1 MLEIKK
7 HMKKILAISA
17 ASLVGVM
24 TVVSSVLPYNSA
36 YAEGTGNTAVLK
48 VAVEGGGNVSVNTGS
63 REYTATEKKAFE
75 KIFEQGTKVTI
86 ATGDGKEIESVSENG
101 KKTTAYDIWDNRRFD
116 FTTKNTDTTLNIV
129 LKDKD
134 NGVASKNDMGI
145 GTEDTDSMYDINAA
159 EGNQVD
165 ENSASQVARNYQ
177 ISEEDEAML
186 DEYRNGNYDND
197 GYKEARLAR
206 AKELNLEDY
215 VNKDGFL
222 TYSYF
227 TSEKFCNTNSQI
239 SILIKWNKD
248 GSYTITAKEKK
259 IAKKARARIASAQ
272 NLGGGNWIVKNVTL
286 FSYHASGGNINN
298 GLFVVRN
305 DTTGQEMTGLCGD
318 GWAAAPRVGQTL
330 GAPMTAEEAV
340 AEHNAAKAAHP
351 KEIWANGNVDY
362 LKRSIYYGYNG
373 PGYQTWKQAVINYYR
388 TSATPGYA
396 DVCQNDQYMGIVS
409 SAIVSD
415 SLGNFSINPEFLWTN
430 DGVNGGYG
438 GTIRHS
444 FWRIMMTELPAP
456 PSGFEVYVLPNTET
470 AAASEGHYYGAHTR
484 QPAVVYNTKKPQPY
498 GQITISKT
506 YDAKKDP
513 VTETTYTE
521 SVIKDEYSGYVPK
534 PSEEELAKADSEAS
548 AQTTDTAK
556 AQDGKADTSSKLPE
570 KYYEIFKTEEGEYF
584 VKMTDRTIR
593 KTTVLPATEFFDV
606 KTSTQK
612 STGKVKFKVT
622 VGTDVYKSNGDLV
635 AKKGSPIVT
644 SGDDTTGIYEL
655 PESGK
660 LTIDQFMINKNGQ
673 TIINVQEVSA
683 QDNYTVDGKV
693 QSFVFETK
701 DGTYEDGAVFTPVAE
716 KSSTGKFDNNIITI
730 GTKASNAEI
739 LDGKTVLDSDLIRLK
754 DTVSYKGLTP
764 GKKYKMTGLLMD
776 RETKKNILSRGNPV
790 TAEVEFVP
798 DSADGTV
805 DVVFEFD
812 ATGLGGHDVV
822 AYEHLRNL
830 ETNTIIASH
839 EDIEDEDQTVHV
851 NEVKIGTMATVNGS
865 HEVDVP
871 KDGMITLKDKVSFE
885 GLIPNYEYTIKG
897 VLMDKATGEPVK
909 DNGKEVTAEK
919 TFTPDAEKGWTIM
932 EFKFNAKSLKGH
944 DVVVF
949 ETVSHELGKVTE
961 EKDDEDK
968 DKPETE
974 EPKQDE
980 TNKEETPSE
989 EVKVA
994 IVAEHKD
1001 LEDKGQT
1008 VHFNPDK
1015 PETGLKGKTNQAMPY
1030 ILGAGAAV
1038 ILIGIA
1044 MVVRK
1049 KKQSK

>member
-24 TVVSSVLPYNSA
+24 TVVSSILPYDSA
-36 YAEGTGNTAVLK
+36 YAEGTGSTSVLK
-48 VAVEGGGNVSVNTGS
+48 VTVDGDGSVSVNTGS

-75 KIFEQGTKVTI
+75 KTFEQGAKVTI
-86 ATGDGKEIESVSENG
+86 AAGDGKEIESVSENG

-134 NGVASKNDMGI
+134 DGVASKSDMGV

-159 EGNQVD
+159 EGNQVN
-165 ENSASQVARNYQ
+165 ENSASQVAQNYQ

-186 DEYRNGNYDND
+186 DEYRNGNYDNN

-259 IAKKARARIASAQ
+259 TAKKARARIASAQ

-351 KEIWANGNVDY
+351 NEIWANGNVDY
-362 LKRSIYYGYNG
+362 LRRSIYYGYNG

-388 TSATPGYA
+388 TSSTPGYA

-415 SLGNFSINPEFLWTN
+415 SLGNFSINPELIWVD
-430 DGVNGGYG
+430 DGATGGYG
-438 GTIRHS
+438 GTTRRS
-444 FWRIMMTELPAP
+444 FWNIMMTQLPAP
-456 PSGFEVYVLPNTET
+456 PADFEVYVLPNTET
-470 AAASEGHYYGAHTR
+470 AAASEGHYAGAHTR

-548 AQTTDTAK
+548 AQTADTATTK
-556 AQDGKADTSSKLPE
+556 DGKADANSKLPE

-612 STGKVKFKVT
+612 STGKVKFKIT
-622 VGTDVYKSNGDLV
+622 AGTDIYTAKGDLNV
-635 AKKGSPIVT
+635 KKGDPIKI
-644 SGDDTTGIYEL
+644 GKNTTGIWEL
-655 PESGK
+655 GTDGTLSFK
-660 LTIDQFMINKNGQ
+660 FMINKNGQ
-673 TIINVQEVSA
+673 TIINIQEVSA

-701 DGTYEDGAVFTPVAE
+701 EGTYEDEAIFGPVAE

-776 RETKKNILSRGNPV
+776 KETKKNILSRGNPV
-790 TAEVEFVP
+790 TAEVEFTP
-798 DSADGTV
+798 ESADGTV

-839 EDIEDEDQTVHV
+839 EDIDDEDQTVHV

-897 VLMDKATGEPVK
+897 VLMDKVTGEPVK

-919 TFTPDAEKGWTIM
+919 TFTPGAEKGWTVM

-961 EKDDEDK
+961 ENDDEDK

-980 TNKEETPSE
+980 TDKEETPSE
-989 EVKVA
+989 EAKVA

-1015 PETGLKGKTNQAMPY
+1015 PETGLKGKTNQTMPY
-1030 ILGAGAAV
+1030 VLGAGAAV

-1044 MVVRK
+1044 IVIRK

>member
-24 TVVSSVLPYNSA
+24 TVVSSILPYDSA
-36 YAEGTGNTAVLK
+36 YAEGTGSTSVLK
-48 VAVEGGGNVSVNTGS
+48 VTVDGDGSVSVNTGS

-75 KIFEQGTKVTI
+75 KTFEQGTKVTI
-86 ATGDGKEIESVSENG
+86 TASDGKEIESVSENG

-116 FTTKNTDTTLNIV
+116 FTTKNTDTALNIV

-134 NGVASKNDMGI
+134 DGVASKNDMGVDPE
-145 GTEDTDSMYDINAA
+145 GTDSMYDINAA
-159 EGNQVD
+159 EGGQVD
-165 ENSASQVARNYQ
+165 ENSASQVAQNYQ

-186 DEYRNGNYDND
+186 NEYRNGNYDNN
-197 GYKEARLAR
+197 GYKKARLAR
-206 AKELNLEDY
+206 AKELDLEDY
-215 VNKDGFL
+215 VDEDGFL
-222 TYSYF
+222 TYKYF
-227 TSEKFCNTNSQI
+227 TSDKFCNTNSQI
-239 SILIKWNKD
+239 NILIKWNSD

-259 IAKKARARIASAQ
+259 TAKKAKARVASAQ
-272 NLGGGNWIVKNVTL
+272 NLGGGSWIVDKVTL
-286 FSYHASGGNINN
+286 FNYPTSVGNINN
-298 GLFVVRN
+298 GLFVVKN
-305 DTTGQEMTGLCGD
+305 SVTKQELKGLCGD

-340 AEHNAAKAAHP
+340 AEHNAAKAKYP
-351 KEIWANGNVDY
+351 TEIYANGNVEY
-362 LKRSIYYGYNG
+362 LRRSIYYGYNG
-373 PGYQTWKQAVINYYR
+373 PGYAQWKAKLAAHFNIANHPEW
-388 TSATPGYA
+388 A
-396 DVCQNDQYMGIVS
+396 NDQYLGIMS
-409 SAIVSD
+409 SAFVSD
-415 SLGNFSINPEFLWTN
+415 ALGNYSINPEMLWV
-430 DGVNGGYG
+430 DCGSLGAHAYG
-438 GTIRHS
+438 GTVRPYA
-444 FWRIMMTELPAP
+444 WTAMMNELPAP
-456 PSGFEVYVLPNTET
+456 PADFEVYVLPNTET
-470 AAASEGHYYGAHTR
+470 AGAAEGHYGADHTR
-484 QPAVVYNTKKPQPY
+484 QPAVVYNAKKPQPY

-506 YDAKKDP
+506 YDAKKNP

-548 AQTTDTAK
+548 AQTADTAK
-556 AQDGKADTSSKLPE
+556 AKDSKTDTNSKLPE

-612 STGKVKFKVT
+612 STGKVKFKIT
-622 VGTDVYKSNGDLV
+622 AGTDIYTAKGDLHV
-635 AKKGSPIVT
+635 KKGDPIKI
-644 SGDDTTGIYEL
+644 GKNATGIWEL
-655 PESGK
+655 GTDGTLSFK
-660 LTIDQFMINKNGQ
+660 FMINKNGQ
-673 TIINVQEVSA
+673 TIINLQEVSA

-701 DGTYEDGAVFTPVAE
+701 EGTYEDEAIFDPVAE

-739 LDGKTVLDSDLIRLK
+739 VDGKTVLDSDLIRLK

-776 RETKKNILSRGNPV
+776 KETKKNILSRGNPV
-790 TAEVEFVP
+790 TAEVEFTP
-798 DSADGTV
+798 ESADGTV

-839 EDIEDEDQTVHV
+839 EDIDDEDQTVHV

-897 VLMDKATGEPVK
+897 VLMDKVTGEPVK

-919 TFTPDAEKGWTIM
+919 TFTPGAEKGWTVM

-968 DKPETE
+968 DKPEAE
-974 EPKQDE
+974 EPKKDE
-980 TNKEETPSE
+980 TDKEETPSE
-989 EVKVA
+989 EAKVA

-1015 PETGLKGKTNQAMPY
+1015 PETGLKGKTNQTMPY
-1030 ILGAGAAV
+1030 VLGAGAAV

>member
-1 MLEIKK
+1 
-7 HMKKILAISA
+7 
-17 ASLVGVM
+17 M
-24 TVVSSVLPYNSA
+24 TF
-36 YAEGTGNTAVLK
+36 
-48 VAVEGGGNVSVNTGS
+48 
-63 REYTATEKKAFE
+63 R
-75 KIFEQGTKVTI
+75 
-86 ATGDGKEIESVSENG
+86 
-101 KKTTAYDIWDNRRFD
+101 
-116 FTTKNTDTTLNIV
+116 
-129 LKDKD
+129 
-134 NGVASKNDMGI
+134 
-145 GTEDTDSMYDINAA
+145 
-159 EGNQVD
+159 
-165 ENSASQVARNYQ
+165 
-177 ISEEDEAML
+177 
-186 DEYRNGNYDND
+186 
-197 GYKEARLAR
+197 
-206 AKELNLEDY
+206 
-215 VNKDGFL
+215 
-222 TYSYF
+222 
-227 TSEKFCNTNSQI
+227 
-239 SILIKWNKD
+239 
-248 GSYTITAKEKK
+248 
-259 IAKKARARIASAQ
+259 
-272 NLGGGNWIVKNVTL
+272 
-286 FSYHASGGNINN
+286 
-298 GLFVVRN
+298 
-305 DTTGQEMTGLCGD
+305 
-318 GWAAAPRVGQTL
+318 
-330 GAPMTAEEAV
+330 
-340 AEHNAAKAAHP
+340 
-351 KEIWANGNVDY
+351 
-362 LKRSIYYGYNG
+362 
-373 PGYQTWKQAVINYYR
+373 
-388 TSATPGYA
+388 
-396 DVCQNDQYMGIVS
+396 
-409 SAIVSD
+409 
-415 SLGNFSINPEFLWTN
+415 
-430 DGVNGGYG
+430 
-438 GTIRHS
+438 
-444 FWRIMMTELPAP
+444 
-456 PSGFEVYVLPNTET
+456 
-470 AAASEGHYYGAHTR
+470 
-484 QPAVVYNTKKPQPY
+484 KPQPY
-498 GQITISKT
+498 GQIKISKT

-534 PSEEELAKADSEAS
+534 PSEEELAKAGSEAS
-548 AQTTDTAK
+548 AQTADTAK
-556 AQDGKADTSSKLPE
+556 VKDNKTGTSSKLPE

-612 STGKVKFKVT
+612 STGKVKFKIT
-622 VGTDVYKSNGDLV
+622 AGTDIYTATGDLNV
-635 AKKGSPIVT
+635 KKGDPIKI
-644 SGDDTTGIYEL
+644 GKNATGIWEL
-655 PESGK
+655 GTDGTLSFK
-660 LTIDQFMINKNGQ
+660 FMINKNGQ
-673 TIINVQEVSA
+673 TIINIQEVSA

-693 QSFVFETK
+693 QSFVFETTE
-701 DGTYEDGAVFTPVAE
+701 GQYEDEAIFDPVSE

-776 RETKKNILSRGNPV
+776 KETKKNILSRGNPV
-790 TAEVEFVP
+790 TAEVEFTP
-798 DSADGTV
+798 ESADGTV

-830 ETNTIIASH
+830 DTNTIIASH

-919 TFTPDAEKGWTIM
+919 TFTPGAEKGWTVM

-968 DKPETE
+968 DKPEAE

-980 TNKEETPSE
+980 TDKEETPSE
-989 EVKVA
+989 EAKVA

-1030 ILGAGAAV
+1030 ILGACTAV

>member
-24 TVVSSVLPYNSA
+24 TVVSSVLPYDSA
-36 YAEGTGNTAVLK
+36 YAEGADNTSVLK

-63 REYTATEKKAFE
+63 REYTATEKKSFE
-75 KIFEQGTKVTI
+75 KTFKQGTKVTI
-86 ATGDGKEIESVSENG
+86 TASDGKEIESVSENG

-129 LKDKD
+129 LKDKED
-134 NGVASKNDMGI
+134 GVASKDDMGADL
-145 GTEDTDSMYDINAA
+145 ENTDSMYDINATK
-159 EGNQVD
+159 GGQVD
-165 ENSASQVARNYQ
+165 ESAVDQVAQNYQ
-177 ISEEDEAML
+177 ISEEDQAML
-186 DEYRNGNYDND
+186 DEYKNGNYDND
-197 GYKEARLAR
+197 GYKKARLAR

-215 VNKDGFL
+215 VDEEGFL
-222 TYSYF
+222 TYKYF
-227 TSEKFCNTNSQI
+227 TSDKFCNTNSQI
-239 SILIKWNKD
+239 NILIKWNSD
-248 GSYTITAKEKK
+248 GSYTIAAKERKT
-259 IAKKARARIASAQ
+259 AKKAKARVASAQ
-272 NLGGGNWIVKNVTL
+272 NLGGGSWVVDNVTL
-286 FSYHASGGNINN
+286 FNYHTSLGNINN
-298 GLFVVRN
+298 GLFVVKN
-305 DTTGQEMTGLCGD
+305 TATGQEMKGLCGD

-340 AEHNAAKAAHP
+340 AEHNAAKAKYP
-351 KEIWANGNVDY
+351 TEIYANGNVEY
-362 LKRSIYYGYNG
+362 LRRSIYYGFNG
-373 PGYQTWKQAVINYYR
+373 PGYAQWKAKLAAHFNIANHPEW
-388 TSATPGYA
+388 A
-396 DVCQNDQYMGIVS
+396 NDQYLGIMS
-409 SAIVSD
+409 SAFVSD
-415 SLGNFSINPEFLWTN
+415 ALGNYSINPEMLWV
-430 DGVNGGYG
+430 DCGSLGAHVYG
-438 GTIRHS
+438 GTVRPYA
-444 FWRIMMTELPAP
+444 WTAMMNELPAP
-456 PSGFEVYVLPNTET
+456 PADFEVYVLPNTET
-470 AAASEGHYYGAHTR
+470 AGAAEGHYGVDHTR
-484 QPAVVYNTKKPQPY
+484 QPAVVYNAKKPQPY

-548 AQTTDTAK
+548 AQTADTAK
-556 AQDGKADTSSKLPE
+556 AKDGKTDTSSKLPE

-612 STGKVKFKVT
+612 STGKVKFKIT
-622 VGTDVYKSNGDLV
+622 AGTDIYNADGDLYAQNGNPLQIKSN
-635 AKKGSPIVT
+635 K
-644 SGDDTTGIYEL
+644 TGIYEL
-655 PESGK
+655 SEDGTLSFK
-660 LTIDQFMINKNGQ
+660 FMINKNGQ
-673 TIINVQEVSA
+673 TIINLQEVSA
-683 QDNYTVDGKV
+683 QDNYAVDGKV

-776 RETKKNILSRGNPV
+776 KETKKNILSRGNPV
-790 TAEVEFVP
+790 TAEVEFTP
-798 DSADGTV
+798 DLADGTV

-919 TFTPDAEKGWTIM
+919 TFTPGAEKGWTVM

-968 DKPETE
+968 DKPEVE
-974 EPKQDE
+974 EPKQNE
-980 TNKEETPSE
+980 TDKEETPSE
-989 EVKVA
+989 EAKVA

>member
-24 TVVSSVLPYNSA
+24 TVVSSVLPYDSA
-36 YAEGTGNTAVLK
+36 YAEGTDNTSVLK

-63 REYTATEKKAFE
+63 REYTATEKKSF
-75 KIFEQGTKVTI
+75 KKTFEQGTKVTI
-86 ATGDGKEIESVSENG
+86 TASDGKEIESVSENG

-129 LKDKD
+129 LKDKEE
-134 NGVASKNDMGI
+134 GVASKDDMG
-145 GTEDTDSMYDINAA
+145 TNLENTDSMYDINATK
-159 EGNQVD
+159 GGQVD
-165 ENSASQVARNYQ
+165 ESAVDQVAQNYQ
-177 ISEEDEAML
+177 ISEEDQAML
-186 DEYRNGNYDND
+186 DEYKNGNYDND
-197 GYKEARLAR
+197 GYKKARLAR
-206 AKELNLEDY
+206 AKELDLEDY
-215 VNKDGFL
+215 VDEEGFL
-222 TYSYF
+222 TYKYF
-227 TSEKFCNTNSQI
+227 TSDKFCNTNSQI
-239 SILIKWNKD
+239 NILIKWNSD
-248 GSYTITAKEKK
+248 GSYTIAAKERKTAKR
-259 IAKKARARIASAQ
+259 AKARVASAQ
-272 NLGGGNWIVKNVTL
+272 NLGGGSWVVDNVTL
-286 FSYHASGGNINN
+286 FNYHTSLGNINN
-298 GLFVVRN
+298 GLFVVKN
-305 DTTGQEMTGLCGD
+305 TATGQEMKGLCGD

-340 AEHNAAKAAHP
+340 AEHNAAKAKYP
-351 KEIWANGNVDY
+351 TEIYANGNVEY
-362 LKRSIYYGYNG
+362 LRRSIYYGYNG
-373 PGYQTWKQAVINYYR
+373 PGYAQWKAKLAAHFNIANHPEW
-388 TSATPGYA
+388 A
-396 DVCQNDQYMGIVS
+396 NDQYLGIMS
-409 SAIVSD
+409 SAFVSD
-415 SLGNFSINPEFLWTN
+415 ALGNYSINPEMLWV
-430 DGVNGGYG
+430 DCGSLGAHVYG
-438 GTIRHS
+438 GTVRPYA
-444 FWRIMMTELPAP
+444 WTAMMNELPAP
-456 PSGFEVYVLPNTET
+456 PADFEVYVLPNTET
-470 AAASEGHYYGAHTR
+470 AGAAEGHYGVDHTR
-484 QPAVVYNTKKPQPY
+484 QPAVVYNAKKPQPY

-513 VTETTYTE
+513 ITETTYTE

-556 AQDGKADTSSKLPE
+556 AKDNKTGTSSKLPE

-593 KTTVLPATEFFDV
+593 KTTVLPVTEFFDV

-612 STGKVKFKVT
+612 STGKVKFKIT
-622 VGTDVYKSNGDLV
+622 AGTDIYNADGDLHV
-635 AKKGSPIVT
+635 RKGDPIKI
-644 SGDDTTGIYEL
+644 GKNTTGIWEL
-655 PESGK
+655 ETDGTLSFK
-660 LTIDQFMINKNGQ
+660 FMINKSGQ

-701 DGTYEDGAVFTPVAE
+701 EGSYEDKAVFNPVAE

-776 RETKKNILSRGNPV
+776 KETKKNILSRGNPV
-790 TAEVEFVP
+790 TAEVEFTP

-871 KDGMITLKDKVSFE
+871 KDGMIALKDKVGFE

-919 TFTPDAEKGWTIM
+919 AFTPGAEKGWTVM

-968 DKPETE
+968 DKSEAE

-980 TNKEETPSE
+980 TDKEETPSE
-989 EVKVA
+989 EAKVA

>member
-24 TVVSSVLPYNSA
+24 TVVSSVLPYDSA
-36 YAEGTGNTAVLK
+36 YAEGTGSTSVLK
-48 VAVEGGGNVSVNTGS
+48 VAVEGDGSVSVNTGS

-75 KIFEQGTKVTI
+75 KTFEQGAKVTI
-86 ATGDGKEIESVSENG
+86 AASDGKEIESVSENG

-134 NGVASKNDMGI
+134 DGIASKSDMGVDPE
-145 GTEDTDSMYDINAA
+145 GTDSMYDINAA

-165 ENSASQVARNYQ
+165 ENSIDKVAQKYQ
-177 ISEEDEAML
+177 ISKEDEAML
-186 DEYRNGNYDND
+186 DEYKNGNYDKD

-215 VNKDGFL
+215 VNEDGFL
-222 TYSYF
+222 TYNYF

-239 SILIKWNKD
+239 NILIKWNKD

-259 IAKKARARIASAQ
+259 TAKRAKARVASAQ
-272 NLGGGNWIVKNVTL
+272 NLDGGSWVVDNVTL
-286 FSYHASGGNINN
+286 FNYHTSVGNINN
-298 GLFVVRN
+298 GLFVVKN
-305 DTTGQEMTGLCGD
+305 TATGQEMKGLCGD

-340 AEHNAAKAAHP
+340 AEHNAAKAKYP
-351 KEIWANGNVDY
+351 TEIYANGNVEY
-362 LKRSIYYGYNG
+362 LRRSIYYGYNG
-373 PGYQTWKQAVINYYR
+373 PGYAQWKAKLAAHFNIANHPEW
-388 TSATPGYA
+388 A
-396 DVCQNDQYMGIVS
+396 NDQYLGIMS
-409 SAIVSD
+409 SAFVSD
-415 SLGNFSINPEFLWTN
+415 ALGNYSINPEMLWV
-430 DGVNGGYG
+430 DCGSLGAHVYG
-438 GTIRHS
+438 GTVRPYA
-444 FWRIMMTELPAP
+444 WTAMMNELPAP
-456 PSGFEVYVLPNTET
+456 PADFEVYVLPNTET
-470 AAASEGHYYGAHTR
+470 AGAAEGHYGADHTR

-534 PSEEELAKADSEAS
+534 PSEEELTKADSEAS

-556 AQDGKADTSSKLPE
+556 AKDDKTGTSSKLPE

-593 KTTVLPATEFFDV
+593 KTTVLPATEFFDI
-606 KTSTQK
+606 KTSIQK

-622 VGTDVYKSNGDLV
+622 AGTDIYNEKDKLI
-635 AKKGSPIVT
+635 AKKGGVLEV
-644 SGDDTTGIYEL
+644 DNNDTGIYEL
-655 PESGK
+655 GK
-660 LTIDQFMINKNGQ
+660 DGTLTLKFEINRNGQ

-683 QDNYTVDGKV
+683 QDNYAVDGKV

-701 DGTYEDGAVFTPVAE
+701 EGTYEDKAVFKPVAE

-776 RETKKNILSRGNPV
+776 KETKKNILSRGNPV
-790 TAEVEFVP
+790 TAEVEFTP

-919 TFTPDAEKGWTIM
+919 TFTPGAEKGWTVM

-968 DKPETE
+968 DKPEAE

-980 TNKEETPSE
+980 TDKEEAPSE
-989 EVKVA
+989 EAKVA

-1044 MVVRK
+1044 MIVRK

>member
-1 MLEIKK
+1 MLDVKK

-24 TVVSSVLPYNSA
+24 TVVSSVLPYDSA
-36 YAEGTGNTAVLK
+36 YAESSEKTAVLK
-48 VAVEGGGNVSVNTGS
+48 VAVEGDGSVSVNTGS

-75 KIFEQGTKVTI
+75 KAFEQGTKVTI
-86 ATGDGKEIESVSENG
+86 AASDGKEIESVSENG
-101 KKTTAYDIWDNRRFD
+101 KKTTAYDIWDNRRLD

-134 NGVASKNDMGI
+134 DGVASKENAGSQMTLDDYLNLPESQELKDDGIHIDFTIWDKSEQTRQILNDYEQNDYEKYLDVRKEKAEETGLANFCDK
-145 GTEDTDSMYDINAA
+145 EYFLKDAFYNKYDSY
-159 EGNQVD
+159 
-165 ENSASQVARNYQ
+165 
-177 ISEEDEAML
+177 ML
-186 DEYRNGNYDND
+186 NYDNCGILD
-197 GYKEARLAR
+197 KYAVPALAKSDDTVTSKKPTKKKAKARIMALSGELTINSINTFDWKDEYDRFIYNEAYYTLSNGAIAFCGEAMNAGVKKGQTVGAPKAIKNDNLAR
-206 AKELNLEDY
+206 VL
-215 VNKDGFL
+215 
-222 TYSYF
+222 
-227 TSEKFCNTNSQI
+227 
-239 SILIKWNKD
+239 
-248 GSYTITAKEKK
+248 
-259 IAKKARARIASAQ
+259 
-272 NLGGGNWIVKNVTL
+272 
-286 FSYHASGGNINN
+286 
-298 GLFVVRN
+298 
-305 DTTGQEMTGLCGD
+305 
-318 GWAAAPRVGQTL
+318 
-330 GAPMTAEEAV
+330 
-340 AEHNAAKAAHP
+340 
-351 KEIWANGNVDY
+351 
-362 LKRSIYYGYNG
+362 YYGYNG
-373 PGYQTWKQAVINYYR
+373 PEDCLTARYGVSAAVAM
-388 TSATPGYA
+388 TSEMVSKSYSGTTAGEMNGIFTISGTAQIYTDILAKPLPYGVTVYECSNTDWGTNWQGHEA
-396 DVCQNDQYMGIVS
+396 KRQNVIYMT
-409 SAIVSD
+409 
-415 SLGNFSINPEFLWTN
+415 F
-430 DGVNGGYG
+430 
-438 GTIRHS
+438 R
-444 FWRIMMTELPAP
+444 
-456 PSGFEVYVLPNTET
+456 
-470 AAASEGHYYGAHTR
+470 
-484 QPAVVYNTKKPQPY
+484 KPQPY
-498 GQITISKT
+498 GQIKISKT

-534 PSEEELAKADSEAS
+534 PFEEELAKAGSEAS
-548 AQTTDTAK
+548 AQTADTAK
-556 AQDGKADTSSKLPE
+556 VKDNKTDTSSKLPE

-612 STGKVKFKVT
+612 STGKVKFKIT
-622 VGTDVYKSNGDLV
+622 AGTDIYTAAGDLNV
-635 AKKGSPIVT
+635 KKGDPIKI
-644 SGDDTTGIYEL
+644 GKNATGIWEL
-655 PESGK
+655 GTDGTLSFK
-660 LTIDQFMINKNGQ
+660 FMINKNGQ
-673 TIINVQEVSA
+673 TIINIQEVSA
-683 QDNYTVDGKV
+683 QDNYTVDGKI

-701 DGTYEDGAVFTPVAE
+701 EGQYENEAIFDPVSE

-776 RETKKNILSRGNPV
+776 KETKKNILSRGNPV
-790 TAEVEFVP
+790 TAEVEFTP
-798 DSADGTV
+798 ESADGTV
-805 DVVFEFD
+805 DVIFEFD
-812 ATGLGGHDVV
+812 ATSLGGHDVV

-830 ETNTIIASH
+830 DTNTIIASH

-871 KDGMITLKDKVSFE
+871 KDGMIALKDKVSFE

-919 TFTPDAEKGWTIM
+919 TFTPGAEKGWTVM

-949 ETVSHELGKVTE
+949 ETVSHELGKVIE
-961 EKDDEDK
+961 EKNDEDK

-980 TNKEETPSE
+980 TDKEETPSE
-989 EVKVA
+989 EAKVA

-1030 ILGAGAAV
+1030 ILGACTAV

>member
-24 TVVSSVLPYNSA
+24 TVVSSVLPYDSA
-36 YAEGTGNTAVLK
+36 YAESSEKTAVLK
-48 VAVEGGGNVSVNTGS
+48 VAVEGDGSVSVNTGS
-63 REYTATEKKAFE
+63 REYTATKKKAFE
-75 KIFEQGTKVTI
+75 KTFEQGTKVTI
-86 ATGDGKEIESVSENG
+86 AASDGKEIESVSENG

-134 NGVASKNDMGI
+134 DGVASKSDMGVDSE
-145 GTEDTDSMYDINAA
+145 GTDSMYDINAA
-159 EGNQVD
+159 EGKQVD
-165 ENSASQVARNYQ
+165 ENSANQVAQKYQ
-177 ISEEDEAML
+177 ISKEDEAML
-186 DEYRNGNYDND
+186 DEYKNGNYDNN
-197 GYKEARLAR
+197 GYKETRLAR

-215 VNKDGFL
+215 VNEDGFL
-222 TYSYF
+222 TYRYF

-239 SILIKWNKD
+239 NILIKWNKD

-259 IAKKARARIASAQ
+259 TTKKARARVASAQ
-272 NLGGGNWIVKNVTL
+272 NFGGGNWIVKKVTL
-286 FSYHASGGNINN
+286 FNYHASGGNINN

-305 DTTGQEMTGLCGD
+305 DTTGQELTGLCGD

-351 KEIWANGNVDY
+351 TEIWANGNVDY
-362 LKRSIYYGYNG
+362 LRRSIYYGYNG

-388 TSATPGYA
+388 TSSTPGYA
-396 DVCQNDQYMGIVS
+396 KACEDDQYMGIVS

-415 SLGNFSINPEFLWTN
+415 ALGNYSINPEFLWADCGQHGN
-430 DGVNGGYG
+430 VYG
-438 GTIRHS
+438 GNIRHS

-456 PSGFEVYVLPNTET
+456 PSDFEVYVLPNTET
-470 AAASEGHYYGAHTR
+470 AAASEGHYYGDHTR

-513 VTETTYTE
+513 VTETAYTE

-548 AQTTDTAK
+548 AQTADTAK
-556 AQDGKADTSSKLPE
+556 AKDGKTDISPKLPE

-612 STGKVKFKVT
+612 STGKVKFKIT
-622 VGTDVYKSNGDLV
+622 AGTDIYNADGDLYAQNGSPLQIKSN
-635 AKKGSPIVT
+635 K
-644 SGDDTTGIYEL
+644 TGVYEL
-655 PESGK
+655 SEDGTLSFK
-660 LTIDQFMINKNGQ
+660 FMINKNGQ
-673 TIINVQEVSA
+673 TIINLQEVSA

-701 DGTYEDGAVFTPVAE
+701 EGTYEDEAIFDPVSE

-739 LDGKTVLDSDLIRLK
+739 LNGKTVLDSDLIRLK

-776 RETKKNILSRGNPV
+776 KETKKNILSRGNPV
-790 TAEVEFVP
+790 TAEVEFTP

-865 HEVDVP
+865 HEVDIP
-871 KDGMITLKDKVSFE
+871 KDGMIALKDKVSFE

-919 TFTPDAEKGWTIM
+919 TFTPGAEKGWTVM

-968 DKPETE
+968 DKPEAE
-974 EPKQDE
+974 EPKKDE
-980 TNKEETPSE
+980 TDKEETPSE
-989 EVKVA
+989 ETKVA

-1001 LEDKGQT
+1001 IEDKGQT

-1015 PETGLKGKTNQAMPY
+1015 PETGLKGKTDQAMPY
-1030 ILGAGAAV
+1030 ILGAGVAV

-1044 MVVRK
+1044 IVIRK

>member
-24 TVVSSVLPYNSA
+24 TVVSSVLPYDSA
-36 YAEGTGNTAVLK
+36 YAEGADNTSVLK

-63 REYTATEKKAFE
+63 REYTATEKKSFE
-75 KIFEQGTKVTI
+75 KTFEQGTKVTI
-86 ATGDGKEIESVSENG
+86 TASDGKEIESVSENG
-101 KKTTAYDIWDNRRFD
+101 EKTTAYDIWDNRRFD
-116 FTTKNTDTTLNIV
+116 FTTKNADTTLNIV

-134 NGVASKNDMGI
+134 DGIASKSDMGVDPE
-145 GTEDTDSMYDINAA
+145 GTDSMYDINAA

-165 ENSASQVARNYQ
+165 ENSIDKVAQKYQ
-177 ISEEDEAML
+177 ISKEDEAML
-186 DEYRNGNYDND
+186 DEYKNGNYDKD

-215 VNKDGFL
+215 VNEDGFL
-222 TYSYF
+222 TYNYF

-239 SILIKWNKD
+239 NILIKWNKD

-259 IAKKARARIASAQ
+259 TAKRAKARVASAQ
-272 NLGGGNWIVKNVTL
+272 NLDGGSWVVDNVTL
-286 FSYHASGGNINN
+286 FNYHTSVGNINN
-298 GLFVVRN
+298 GLFVVKN
-305 DTTGQEMTGLCGD
+305 TATGQEMKGLCGD

-340 AEHNAAKAAHP
+340 AEHNAAKAKYP
-351 KEIWANGNVDY
+351 TEIYANGNVEY
-362 LKRSIYYGYNG
+362 LRRSIYYGYNG
-373 PGYQTWKQAVINYYR
+373 PGYAQWKAKLAAHFNIANHPEW
-388 TSATPGYA
+388 A
-396 DVCQNDQYMGIVS
+396 NDQYLGIMS
-409 SAIVSD
+409 SAFVSD
-415 SLGNFSINPEFLWTN
+415 ALGNYSINPEMLWV
-430 DGVNGGYG
+430 DCGSLGAHVYG
-438 GTIRHS
+438 GTVRPYA
-444 FWRIMMTELPAP
+444 WTAMMNELPAP
-456 PSGFEVYVLPNTET
+456 PADFEVYVLPNTET
-470 AAASEGHYYGAHTR
+470 AGAAEGHYGVDHTR
-484 QPAVVYNTKKPQPY
+484 QPAVVYNAKKPQPY

-513 VTETTYTE
+513 VTETAYTE

-548 AQTTDTAK
+548 AQTADTAK
-556 AQDGKADTSSKLPE
+556 TKDSKTDANSKLPE

-622 VGTDVYKSNGDLV
+622 AGTDIYNEKDKLI
-635 AKKGSPIVT
+635 AKKGGVLEV
-644 SGDDTTGIYEL
+644 DNNDTGIYEL
-655 PESGK
+655 GK
-660 LTIDQFMINKNGQ
+660 DGTLTLKFEINRNGQ

-683 QDNYTVDGKV
+683 QDNYAVDGKV
-693 QSFVFETK
+693 QTFVFETK
-701 DGTYEDGAVFTPVAE
+701 EGTYEDKATFKPVAE

-776 RETKKNILSRGNPV
+776 KETKKNILSRGNPV
-790 TAEVEFVP
+790 TAEVEFTP
-798 DSADGTV
+798 NSADGTV

-839 EDIEDEDQTVHV
+839 EDIEDENQTVHV

-919 TFTPDAEKGWTIM
+919 TFTPGAEKGWTVM

-968 DKPETE
+968 DKPEAE

-980 TNKEETPSE
+980 TDKEETPSE
-989 EVKVA
+989 EAKVA

-1038 ILIGIA
+1038 ILVGIA

>member
-24 TVVSSVLPYNSA
+24 TVVSSVLPYDSA
-36 YAEGTGNTAVLK
+36 YAEGADNTSVLK

-63 REYTATEKKAFE
+63 REYTATEKKSFE
-75 KIFEQGTKVTI
+75 KTFEQGTKVTI
-86 ATGDGKEIESVSENG
+86 TASDGKEIESVSENG

-116 FTTKNTDTTLNIV
+116 FTTKNADTTLNIV

-134 NGVASKNDMGI
+134 DGIASKSDMGVDPE
-145 GTEDTDSMYDINAA
+145 GTDSMYDINAA

-165 ENSASQVARNYQ
+165 ENSIDKVAQKYQ
-177 ISEEDEAML
+177 ISKEDEAML
-186 DEYRNGNYDND
+186 DEYKNGNYDKD

-215 VNKDGFL
+215 VNEDGFL
-222 TYSYF
+222 TYNYF

-239 SILIKWNKD
+239 NILIKWNKD

-259 IAKKARARIASAQ
+259 TAKRAKARVASAQ
-272 NLGGGNWIVKNVTL
+272 NLDGGSWVVDNVTL
-286 FSYHASGGNINN
+286 FNYHTSVGNINN
-298 GLFVVRN
+298 GLFVVKN
-305 DTTGQEMTGLCGD
+305 TATGQEMKGLCGD

-340 AEHNAAKAAHP
+340 AEHNAAKAKYP
-351 KEIWANGNVDY
+351 TEIYANGNVEY
-362 LKRSIYYGYNG
+362 LRRSIYYGYNG
-373 PGYQTWKQAVINYYR
+373 PGYAQWKAKLAAHFNIANHPEW
-388 TSATPGYA
+388 A
-396 DVCQNDQYMGIVS
+396 NDQYLGIMS
-409 SAIVSD
+409 SAFVSD
-415 SLGNFSINPEFLWTN
+415 ALGNYSINPEMLWV
-430 DGVNGGYG
+430 DCGSLGAHVYG
-438 GTIRHS
+438 GTVRPYA
-444 FWRIMMTELPAP
+444 WTAMMNELPAP
-456 PSGFEVYVLPNTET
+456 PADFEVYVLPNTET
-470 AAASEGHYYGAHTR
+470 AGAAEGHYGADHTR

-534 PSEEELAKADSEAS
+534 PSEEELTKADSEAS

-556 AQDGKADTSSKLPE
+556 AKDDKTGTSSKLPE

-593 KTTVLPATEFFDV
+593 KTTVLPATEFFDI

-622 VGTDVYKSNGDLV
+622 AGTDIYNEKDKLI
-635 AKKGSPIVT
+635 AKKGGVLEV
-644 SGDDTTGIYEL
+644 DNNDTGIYEL
-655 PESGK
+655 GK
-660 LTIDQFMINKNGQ
+660 DGTLTLKFEINRNGQ

-683 QDNYTVDGKV
+683 QDNYAVDGKV

-701 DGTYEDGAVFTPVAE
+701 EGTYEDKAVFKPVAE

-776 RETKKNILSRGNPV
+776 KETKKNILSRGNPV
-790 TAEVEFVP
+790 TAEVEFTP

-897 VLMDKATGEPVK
+897 ILMDKATGEPVK

-919 TFTPDAEKGWTIM
+919 TFTPGAEKGWTVM

-968 DKPETE
+968 DKPEAE

-980 TNKEETPSE
+980 TDKEEAPSE
-989 EVKVA
+989 EAKVA

>member
-24 TVVSSVLPYNSA
+24 TVVSSVLPYDSA

-48 VAVEGGGNVSVNTGS
+48 VTVEGDGSVSVNTGS
-63 REYTATEKKAFE
+63 REYTATEKKTFE
-75 KIFEQGTKVTI
+75 KTFEQGTKVTI
-86 ATGDGKEIESVSENG
+86 VANNGKEIESVSENE

-116 FTTKNTDTTLNIV
+116 FTTKNADTTLNIV

-134 NGVASKNDMGI
+134 DGVASKSDMGVDSE
-145 GTEDTDSMYDINAA
+145 GTDSMYDINAA
-159 EGNQVD
+159 EGGQVD
-165 ENSASQVARNYQ
+165 ENTASQVAQNYQ

-197 GYKEARLAR
+197 GYKKARLAR

-215 VNKDGFL
+215 VDEDGFL

-239 SILIKWNKD
+239 NILIKWNSD

-259 IAKKARARIASAQ
+259 TAKRAKARVASAQ
-272 NLGGGNWIVKNVTL
+272 NLGGGSWVVDKVTL
-286 FSYHASGGNINN
+286 FNYHTSVGNINN
-298 GLFVVRN
+298 GLFVVKN
-305 DTTGQEMTGLCGD
+305 TATGQEMTGLCGD
-318 GWAAAPRVGQTL
+318 GWAAAPREKQTL
-330 GAPMTAEEAV
+330 GAPMTAEDAV
-340 AEHNAAKAAHP
+340 AEHNAAKAKYP
-351 KEIWANGNVDY
+351 TEIYANGNVEC
-362 LKRSIYYGYNG
+362 LRRSIYYGYNG
-373 PGYQTWKQAVINYYR
+373 PGYAQWKAKLAAHFNIANHPEW
-388 TSATPGYA
+388 A
-396 DVCQNDQYMGIVS
+396 NDQYLGIMS
-409 SAIVSD
+409 SAFVSD
-415 SLGNFSINPEFLWTN
+415 ALGNYSINPEMLWV
-430 DGVNGGYG
+430 DCGSLGAHVYG
-438 GTIRHS
+438 GTVRPYA
-444 FWRIMMTELPAP
+444 WTAMMNELPAP
-456 PSGFEVYVLPNTET
+456 PADFEVYVLPNTET
-470 AAASEGHYYGAHTR
+470 AGAAEGHYGVDHTR

-548 AQTTDTAK
+548 AQTADTVKAK
-556 AQDGKADTSSKLPE
+556 DGKTDANSKLPE

-612 STGKVKFKVT
+612 STGKVKFKIT
-622 VGTDVYKSNGDLV
+622 AGTDIYTAKGDLNV
-635 AKKGSPIVT
+635 KKGDPIKI
-644 SGDDTTGIYEL
+644 GDNETGVYEI
-655 PESGK
+655 GK
-660 LTIDQFMINKNGQ
+660 DGTLSKKFMINKNGQ
-673 TIINVQEVSA
+673 TIINIQEVSA
-683 QDNYTVDGKV
+683 QDNYTVDEKV

-701 DGTYEDGAVFTPVAE
+701 EGTYEDEAIFDPVTE

-776 RETKKNILSRGNPV
+776 KETKKNILSRGNPV
-790 TAEVEFVP
+790 TAEVEFTP
-798 DSADGTV
+798 ESADGTV

-919 TFTPDAEKGWTIM
+919 TFTPGAEKGWTVM

-961 EKDDEDK
+961 EKDDKDK

-1030 ILGAGAAV
+1030 ILGAGTAV

-1044 MVVRK
+1044 MVFRK

>member
-24 TVVSSVLPYNSA
+24 TVVSSVLPYDSA

-48 VAVEGGGNVSVNTGS
+48 VAVEGDGSVSVNTGS

-75 KIFEQGTKVTI
+75 KTFEQGAKVTI
-86 ATGDGKEIESVSENG
+86 AAGDGKEIKSVSENG

-134 NGVASKNDMGI
+134 DGVASKNDMGVDPE
-145 GTEDTDSMYDINAA
+145 GTDSMYDINAA
-159 EGNQVD
+159 EGGQVD
-165 ENSASQVARNYQ
+165 ENSASQVAQNYQ

-186 DEYRNGNYDND
+186 NEYRNGNYDNN
-197 GYKEARLAR
+197 GYKKARLAR
-206 AKELNLEDY
+206 AKELDLEDY
-215 VNKDGFL
+215 VDEDGFL
-222 TYSYF
+222 TYKYF
-227 TSEKFCNTNSQI
+227 TSDKFCNTNSQI
-239 SILIKWNKD
+239 NILIKWNSD

-259 IAKKARARIASAQ
+259 TAKRAKARVASAQ
-272 NLGGGNWIVKNVTL
+272 NLGGGSWVVDEVTL
-286 FSYHASGGNINN
+286 FNYLTSVGNINN
-298 GLFVVRN
+298 GLYVVKN
-305 DTTGQEMTGLCGD
+305 SVTKQELKGLCGD

-340 AEHNAAKAAHP
+340 AEHNAAKAKYP
-351 KEIWANGNVDY
+351 TEIYANGNVEY
-362 LKRSIYYGYNG
+362 LRRSIYYGYNG
-373 PGYQTWKQAVINYYR
+373 PGYAQWKAKLAAHFNIANHPEW
-388 TSATPGYA
+388 A
-396 DVCQNDQYMGIVS
+396 NDQYLGIMS
-409 SAIVSD
+409 SAFVSD
-415 SLGNFSINPEFLWTN
+415 ALGNYSINPEMLWV
-430 DGVNGGYG
+430 DCGSLGAHVYG
-438 GTIRHS
+438 GTVRPYA
-444 FWRIMMTELPAP
+444 WTVMMNELPAP
-456 PSGFEVYVLPNTET
+456 PADFEVYVLPNTET
-470 AAASEGHYYGAHTR
+470 AGAAEGHYGADHTR
-484 QPAVVYNTKKPQPY
+484 QPVVVYNTKKPQPY

-548 AQTTDTAK
+548 AQTADTAK
-556 AQDGKADTSSKLPE
+556 AKDSKTDTNSKLPE

-612 STGKVKFKVT
+612 STGKVKFKIT
-622 VGTDVYKSNGDLV
+622 AGTDIYNADGDLYAQNGNPLQIKSN
-635 AKKGSPIVT
+635 K
-644 SGDDTTGIYEL
+644 TGIYEL
-655 PESGK
+655 SEDGTLSFK
-660 LTIDQFMINKNGQ
+660 FMINKNGQ
-673 TIINVQEVSA
+673 TIINLQEVSA
-683 QDNYTVDGKV
+683 QDNYAVDGKV

-701 DGTYEDGAVFTPVAE
+701 EGTYEDEATFDPIAE
-716 KSSTGKFDNNIITI
+716 KSSTGKFNNNIITI

-764 GKKYKMTGLLMD
+764 GKKYKMAGLLMD
-776 RETKKNILSRGNPV
+776 KETKKNILSRGNPV
-790 TAEVEFVP
+790 TAEVEFTP
-798 DSADGTV
+798 ESADGTV

-851 NEVKIGTMATVNGS
+851 NEVKLGTMATVNGS

-919 TFTPDAEKGWTIM
+919 TFTPGAEKGWTIM

-944 DVVVF
+944 DIVVF
-949 ETVSHELGKVTE
+949 ETVSHKLGKVTE
-961 EKDDEDK
+961 EKDGEDK
-968 DKPETE
+968 DKSEAE

-980 TNKEETPSE
+980 TDKEETPSDE
-989 EVKVA
+989 AKVA

-1001 LEDKGQT
+1001 IEDKGQT

-1044 MVVRK
+1044 IVVRK

>member
-24 TVVSSVLPYNSA
+24 TVVSSVLPYDSA
-36 YAEGTGNTAVLK
+36 YAEGTGNTSVLK
-48 VAVEGGGNVSVNTGS
+48 VAVEGDGSVSVNTGS

-75 KIFEQGTKVTI
+75 KVFEQDTKVTI
-86 ATGDGKEIESVSENG
+86 VASDGKEIESVSENG

-129 LKDKD
+129 LKDKED
-134 NGVASKNDMGI
+134 GIASKDDMGADL
-145 GTEDTDSMYDINAA
+145 ENTDSMYDINATK
-159 EGNQVD
+159 GGQVD
-165 ENSASQVARNYQ
+165 ESAVDQVAQNYQ
-177 ISEEDEAML
+177 ISEEDQVML
-186 DEYRNGNYDND
+186 DEYKNGNYDND
-197 GYKEARLAR
+197 GYKKARLAR
-206 AKELNLEDY
+206 AKELDLEDY
-215 VNKDGFL
+215 VDEEGFL
-222 TYSYF
+222 TYKYF
-227 TSEKFCNTNSQI
+227 TSDKFCNTNSQI
-239 SILIKWNKD
+239 NILIKWNKD

-259 IAKKARARIASAQ
+259 TAKRAKARVASAQ
-272 NLGGGNWIVKNVTL
+272 NLGGGSWIVDKVTL
-286 FSYHASGGNINN
+286 FNYPTSVGNINN
-298 GLFVVRN
+298 GLFVVKN
-305 DTTGQEMTGLCGD
+305 SVTKQELKGLCGD

-340 AEHNAAKAAHP
+340 AEHNAAKAKYP
-351 KEIWANGNVDY
+351 TEIYANGNVEY
-362 LKRSIYYGYNG
+362 LRRSIYYGYNG
-373 PGYQTWKQAVINYYR
+373 PGYAQWKAKLAAHFNIANHPEW
-388 TSATPGYA
+388 A
-396 DVCQNDQYMGIVS
+396 NDQYLGIMS
-409 SAIVSD
+409 SAFVSD
-415 SLGNFSINPEFLWTN
+415 ALGNYSINPEMLWV
-430 DGVNGGYG
+430 DCGSLGAHVYG
-438 GTIRHS
+438 GTVRPYA
-444 FWRIMMTELPAP
+444 WTAMMNELPAP
-456 PSGFEVYVLPNTET
+456 PADFEVYVLPNTET
-470 AAASEGHYYGAHTR
+470 AGAAEGHYGADHTR

-548 AQTTDTAK
+548 AQTADTVKAK
-556 AQDGKADTSSKLPE
+556 DGKTDASSKLPE

-612 STGKVKFKVT
+612 STGKVKFKIT
-622 VGTDVYKSNGDLV
+622 AGTDIYNADGDLYAQNGNPLQIKSN
-635 AKKGSPIVT
+635 K
-644 SGDDTTGIYEL
+644 TGIYEL
-655 PESGK
+655 SEDGTLSFK
-660 LTIDQFMINKNGQ
+660 FMINKNGQ
-673 TIINVQEVSA
+673 TIINLQEVSA
-683 QDNYTVDGKV
+683 QDNYAVDGKV

-776 RETKKNILSRGNPV
+776 KETKKNILSRGNPV
-790 TAEVEFVP
+790 TAEVEFTP

-812 ATGLGGHDVV
+812 ATGLGGYDVV

-839 EDIEDEDQTVHV
+839 EDIDDEDQTVHV

-919 TFTPDAEKGWTIM
+919 TFTPGAEKGWTVM

-968 DKPETE
+968 DKPEAE

-980 TNKEETPSE
+980 TDKEEAPSE
-989 EVKVA
+989 EAKVA

>member
-24 TVVSSVLPYNSA
+24 TVVSSVLPYDSA
-36 YAEGTGNTAVLK
+36 YAEGTGNTSVLK
-48 VAVEGGGNVSVNTGS
+48 VAVEGDGSVSVNTGS

-75 KIFEQGTKVTI
+75 KVFEQDTKVTI
-86 ATGDGKEIESVSENG
+86 VASDGKEIESVSENG

-129 LKDKD
+129 LKDKED
-134 NGVASKNDMGI
+134 GIASKDDMGADL
-145 GTEDTDSMYDINAA
+145 ENTDSMYDINATK
-159 EGNQVD
+159 GGQVD
-165 ENSASQVARNYQ
+165 ESAVDQVAQNYQ
-177 ISEEDEAML
+177 ISEEDQVML
-186 DEYRNGNYDND
+186 DEYKNGNYDND
-197 GYKEARLAR
+197 GYKKARLAR
-206 AKELNLEDY
+206 AKELDLEDY
-215 VNKDGFL
+215 VDEEGFL
-222 TYSYF
+222 TYKYF
-227 TSEKFCNTNSQI
+227 TSDKFCNTNSQI
-239 SILIKWNKD
+239 NILIKWNKD

-259 IAKKARARIASAQ
+259 TAKRAKARVASAQ
-272 NLGGGNWIVKNVTL
+272 NLGGGSWIVDKVTL
-286 FSYHASGGNINN
+286 FNYPTSVGNINN
-298 GLFVVRN
+298 GLFVVKN
-305 DTTGQEMTGLCGD
+305 SVTKQELKGLCGD

-340 AEHNAAKAAHP
+340 AEHNAAKAKYP
-351 KEIWANGNVDY
+351 TEIYANGNVEY
-362 LKRSIYYGYNG
+362 LRRSIYYGYNG
-373 PGYQTWKQAVINYYR
+373 PGYAQWKAKLAAHFNIANH
-388 TSATPGYA
+388 PEWA
-396 DVCQNDQYMGIVS
+396 DDQYLGIMS
-409 SAIVSD
+409 SAFVSD
-415 SLGNFSINPEFLWTN
+415 ALGNYSINPGMLWV
-430 DGVNGGYG
+430 DCGSLGAHVYG
-438 GTIRHS
+438 GTVRPYA
-444 FWRIMMTELPAP
+444 WTAMMNELPAP
-456 PSGFEVYVLPNTET
+456 PADFEVYVLPNTET
-470 AAASEGHYYGAHTR
+470 AGAAEGHYGADHTR

-548 AQTTDTAK
+548 AQTADTAK
-556 AQDGKADTSSKLPE
+556 AKDGKTDTSSKLPE

-612 STGKVKFKVT
+612 STGKVKFKIT
-622 VGTDVYKSNGDLV
+622 AGTDIYNADGDLYAQNGNPLQIKSN
-635 AKKGSPIVT
+635 K
-644 SGDDTTGIYEL
+644 TGIYEL
-655 PESGK
+655 SEDGTLSFK
-660 LTIDQFMINKNGQ
+660 FMINKNGQ
-673 TIINVQEVSA
+673 TIINLQEVSA
-683 QDNYTVDGKV
+683 QDNYAVDGKV

-776 RETKKNILSRGNPV
+776 KETKKNILSRGNPV
-790 TAEVEFVP
+790 TAEVEFTP

-812 ATGLGGHDVV
+812 ATGLGGYDVV

-839 EDIEDEDQTVHV
+839 EDIDDEDQTVHV

-919 TFTPDAEKGWTIM
+919 TFTPGAEKGWTVM

-968 DKPETE
+968 DKPEAE

-980 TNKEETPSE
+980 TDKEEAPSE
-989 EVKVA
+989 EAKVA

>member
-24 TVVSSVLPYNSA
+24 TVVSSVLPYDSA

-48 VAVEGGGNVSVNTGS
+48 VTVEGDGSVSVNTGS
-63 REYTATEKKAFE
+63 REYTATEKKTFE
-75 KIFEQGTKVTI
+75 KTFEQGTKVTI
-86 ATGDGKEIESVSENG
+86 VANNGKEIESVSENE

-116 FTTKNTDTTLNIV
+116 FTTKNADTTLNIV

-134 NGVASKNDMGI
+134 DGVASKSDMGVDSE
-145 GTEDTDSMYDINAA
+145 GTDSMYDINAA
-159 EGNQVD
+159 EGGQVD
-165 ENSASQVARNYQ
+165 ENTASQVAQNYQ

-197 GYKEARLAR
+197 GYKKARLAR

-215 VNKDGFL
+215 VDEDGFL

-239 SILIKWNKD
+239 NILIKWNSD

-259 IAKKARARIASAQ
+259 TAKRAKARVASAQ
-272 NLGGGNWIVKNVTL
+272 NLGGGSWVVDKVTL
-286 FSYHASGGNINN
+286 FNYHTSVGNINN
-298 GLFVVRN
+298 GLFVVKN
-305 DTTGQEMTGLCGD
+305 TATGQEMTGLCGD
-318 GWAAAPRVGQTL
+318 GWAAAPREKQTL
-330 GAPMTAEEAV
+330 GAPMTAEDAV
-340 AEHNAAKAAHP
+340 AEHNAAKAKYP
-351 KEIWANGNVDY
+351 TEIYANGNVEC
-362 LKRSIYYGYNG
+362 LRRSIYYGYNG
-373 PGYQTWKQAVINYYR
+373 PGYAQWKAKLAAHFNIANHPEW
-388 TSATPGYA
+388 A
-396 DVCQNDQYMGIVS
+396 NDQYLGIMS
-409 SAIVSD
+409 SAFVSD
-415 SLGNFSINPEFLWTN
+415 ALGNYSINPEMLWV
-430 DGVNGGYG
+430 DCGSLGAHVYG
-438 GTIRHS
+438 GTVRPYA
-444 FWRIMMTELPAP
+444 WTAMMNELPAP
-456 PSGFEVYVLPNTET
+456 PADFEVYVLPNTET
-470 AAASEGHYYGAHTR
+470 AGAAEGHYGVDHTR

-548 AQTTDTAK
+548 AQTADTVKAK
-556 AQDGKADTSSKLPE
+556 DGKTDANSKLPE

-612 STGKVKFKVT
+612 STGKVKFKIT
-622 VGTDVYKSNGDLV
+622 AGTDIYTAKGDLNV
-635 AKKGSPIVT
+635 KKGDPIKI
-644 SGDDTTGIYEL
+644 GDNEAGVYEI
-655 PESGK
+655 GK
-660 LTIDQFMINKNGQ
+660 DGTLSKKFMINKNGQ
-673 TIINVQEVSA
+673 TIINIQEVSA
-683 QDNYTVDGKV
+683 QDNYTVDEKV

-701 DGTYEDGAVFTPVAE
+701 EGTYEDEAIFDPVTE

-776 RETKKNILSRGNPV
+776 KETKKNILSRGNPV
-790 TAEVEFVP
+790 TAEVEFTP
-798 DSADGTV
+798 ESADGTV

-919 TFTPDAEKGWTIM
+919 TFTPGAEKGWTVM

-961 EKDDEDK
+961 EKDDKDK

-1030 ILGAGAAV
+1030 ILGAGTAV

-1044 MVVRK
+1044 MVFRK

>member
-1 MLEIKK
+1 MLKIKK

-24 TVVSSVLPYNSA
+24 TVVSSVLPYDSA
-36 YAEGTGNTAVLK
+36 YAESSEKTAVLK
-48 VAVEGGGNVSVNTGS
+48 VAVEGDGEISVNAGS

-75 KIFEQGTKVTI
+75 KTFEQGTKVTI
-86 ATGDGKEIESVSENG
+86 AASDGKEIGSVSENG

-134 NGVASKNDMGI
+134 DGVASKENAGSQMTLDDYLNLPESQELKDDGIHIGFTIWDKSEQTLQILNDYEQNDYEKYLDVRKGKAEET
-145 GTEDTDSMYDINAA
+145 GLANFCDKEYFLKDSFYNKYD
-159 EGNQVD
+159 
-165 ENSASQVARNYQ
+165 SY
-177 ISEEDEAML
+177 ML
-186 DEYRNGNYDND
+186 NYDNCEILD
-197 GYKEARLAR
+197 KYAVPALAKSDNTVISKKTTKKKAKARIMALSGELTVNSINDFDWKDEYDRFNYNEAYYILSNGAMAFCGEAMNAGVKKGQTVGAPTVIKNDNLAR
-206 AKELNLEDY
+206 VL
-215 VNKDGFL
+215 
-222 TYSYF
+222 
-227 TSEKFCNTNSQI
+227 
-239 SILIKWNKD
+239 
-248 GSYTITAKEKK
+248 
-259 IAKKARARIASAQ
+259 
-272 NLGGGNWIVKNVTL
+272 
-286 FSYHASGGNINN
+286 
-298 GLFVVRN
+298 
-305 DTTGQEMTGLCGD
+305 
-318 GWAAAPRVGQTL
+318 
-330 GAPMTAEEAV
+330 
-340 AEHNAAKAAHP
+340 
-351 KEIWANGNVDY
+351 
-362 LKRSIYYGYNG
+362 YYGYNG
-373 PGYQTWKQAVINYYR
+373 PEDCLTARYGVGAAVAM
-388 TSATPGYA
+388 TSEMVSKCYSGAAAGETNG
-396 DVCQNDQYMGIVS
+396 VFTISGI
-409 SAIVSD
+409 AQIYTD
-415 SLGNFSINPEFLWTN
+415 ILAKPL
-430 DGVNGGYG
+430 
-438 GTIRHS
+438 
-444 FWRIMMTELPAP
+444 
-456 PSGFEVYVLPNTET
+456 PSGVTVYACSNTDRGT
-470 AAASEGHYYGAHTR
+470 NWQGHEAKR
-484 QPAVVYNTKKPQPY
+484 QDVVYMTFKKPQPY

-548 AQTTDTAK
+548 AQTADTVKAK
-556 AQDGKADTSSKLPE
+556 DGKTDASSKLPE

-612 STGKVKFKVT
+612 STGKVKFKIT
-622 VGTDVYKSNGDLV
+622 AGTDIYNADGDLYAQNGNPLQIKSN
-635 AKKGSPIVT
+635 K
-644 SGDDTTGIYEL
+644 TGIYEL
-655 PESGK
+655 SEDGTLSFK
-660 LTIDQFMINKNGQ
+660 FMINKNGQ
-673 TIINVQEVSA
+673 TIINLQEVSA
-683 QDNYTVDGKV
+683 QDNYAVDGKV

-776 RETKKNILSRGNPV
+776 KETKKNILSRGNPV
-790 TAEVEFVP
+790 TAEVEFTP

-812 ATGLGGHDVV
+812 ATGLGGYDVV

-839 EDIEDEDQTVHV
+839 EDIDDEDQTVHV

-919 TFTPDAEKGWTIM
+919 TFTPGAEKGWTVM

-968 DKPETE
+968 DKPEAE

-980 TNKEETPSE
+980 TDKEEAPSE
-989 EVKVA
+989 EAKVA

>member
-24 TVVSSVLPYNSA
+24 TVVSSVLPYDSA
-36 YAEGTGNTAVLK
+36 YAEGADNTSVLK

-63 REYTATEKKAFE
+63 REYTATEKKSFE
-75 KIFEQGTKVTI
+75 KTFEQGTKVTI
-86 ATGDGKEIESVSENG
+86 TASDGKEIESVSENG

-116 FTTKNTDTTLNIV
+116 FTTKNADTTLNIV

-134 NGVASKNDMGI
+134 DGIASKSDMGVDPE
-145 GTEDTDSMYDINAA
+145 GTDSMYDINAA

-165 ENSASQVARNYQ
+165 ENSIDKVAQKYQ
-177 ISEEDEAML
+177 ISKEDEAML
-186 DEYRNGNYDND
+186 DEYKNGNYDKD

-215 VNKDGFL
+215 VNEDGFL
-222 TYSYF
+222 TYNYF

-239 SILIKWNKD
+239 NILIKWNKD

-259 IAKKARARIASAQ
+259 TAKRAKARVASAQ
-272 NLGGGNWIVKNVTL
+272 NLDGGSWVVDNVTL
-286 FSYHASGGNINN
+286 FNYHTSVGNINN
-298 GLFVVRN
+298 GLFVVKN
-305 DTTGQEMTGLCGD
+305 TATGQEMKGLCGD

-340 AEHNAAKAAHP
+340 AEHNAAKAKYP
-351 KEIWANGNVDY
+351 TEIYANGNVEY
-362 LKRSIYYGYNG
+362 LRRSIYYGYNG
-373 PGYQTWKQAVINYYR
+373 PGYAQWKAKLAAHFNIANHPEW
-388 TSATPGYA
+388 A
-396 DVCQNDQYMGIVS
+396 NDQYLGIMS
-409 SAIVSD
+409 SAFVSD
-415 SLGNFSINPEFLWTN
+415 ALGNYSINPEMLWV
-430 DGVNGGYG
+430 DCGSLGAHVYG
-438 GTIRHS
+438 GTVRPYA
-444 FWRIMMTELPAP
+444 WTAMMNELPAP
-456 PSGFEVYVLPNTET
+456 PADFEVYVLPNTET
-470 AAASEGHYYGAHTR
+470 AGAAEGHYGADHTR

-534 PSEEELAKADSEAS
+534 PSEEELTKADSEAS

-556 AQDGKADTSSKLPE
+556 AKDDKTGTSSKLPE

-593 KTTVLPATEFFDV
+593 KTTVLPATEFFDI

-622 VGTDVYKSNGDLV
+622 AGTDIYNEKDKLI
-635 AKKGSPIVT
+635 AKKGGVLEV
-644 SGDDTTGIYEL
+644 DNNDTGIYEL
-655 PESGK
+655 GK
-660 LTIDQFMINKNGQ
+660 DGTLTLKFEINRNGQ

-683 QDNYTVDGKV
+683 QDNYAVDGKV

-701 DGTYEDGAVFTPVAE
+701 EGTYEDKAVFKPVAE

-776 RETKKNILSRGNPV
+776 KETKKNILSRGNPV
-790 TAEVEFVP
+790 TAEVEFTP

-919 TFTPDAEKGWTIM
+919 TFTPGAEKGWTVM

-968 DKPETE
+968 DKPEAE

-980 TNKEETPSE
+980 TDKEEAPSE
-989 EVKVA
+989 EAKVA

>member
-24 TVVSSVLPYNSA
+24 TVVSSVLPYDSA
-36 YAEGTGNTAVLK
+36 YAEGADNTSVLK

-63 REYTATEKKAFE
+63 REYTATEKKSFE
-75 KIFEQGTKVTI
+75 KTFEQGTKVTI
-86 ATGDGKEIESVSENG
+86 TASDGKEIESVSENG

-116 FTTKNTDTTLNIV
+116 FTTKNADTTLNIV

-134 NGVASKNDMGI
+134 DGIASKSDMGVDPE
-145 GTEDTDSMYDINAA
+145 GTDSMYDINAA

-165 ENSASQVARNYQ
+165 ENSIDKVAQKYQ
-177 ISEEDEAML
+177 ISKEDEAML
-186 DEYRNGNYDND
+186 DEYKNGNYDKD

-215 VNKDGFL
+215 VNEDGFL
-222 TYSYF
+222 TYNYF

-239 SILIKWNKD
+239 NILIKWNKD

-259 IAKKARARIASAQ
+259 TAKRAKARVASAQ
-272 NLGGGNWIVKNVTL
+272 NLDGGSWVVDNVTL
-286 FSYHASGGNINN
+286 FNYHTSVGNINN
-298 GLFVVRN
+298 GLFVVKN
-305 DTTGQEMTGLCGD
+305 TATGQEMKGLCGD

-340 AEHNAAKAAHP
+340 AEHNAAKAKYP
-351 KEIWANGNVDY
+351 TEIYANGNVEY
-362 LKRSIYYGYNG
+362 LRRSIYYGYNG
-373 PGYQTWKQAVINYYR
+373 PGYAQWKAKLAAHFNIANHPEW
-388 TSATPGYA
+388 A
-396 DVCQNDQYMGIVS
+396 NDQYLGIMS
-409 SAIVSD
+409 SAFVSD
-415 SLGNFSINPEFLWTN
+415 ALGNYSINPEMLWV
-430 DGVNGGYG
+430 DCGSLGAHVYG
-438 GTIRHS
+438 GTVRPYA
-444 FWRIMMTELPAP
+444 WTAMMNELPAP
-456 PSGFEVYVLPNTET
+456 PADFEVYVLPNTET
-470 AAASEGHYYGAHTR
+470 AGAAEGHYGADHTR

-498 GQITISKT
+498 GQITIFKT

-534 PSEEELAKADSEAS
+534 PSEEELTKADSEAS

-556 AQDGKADTSSKLPE
+556 AKDDKTGTSSKLPE

-593 KTTVLPATEFFDV
+593 KTTVLPATEFFDI

-622 VGTDVYKSNGDLV
+622 AGTDIYNEKDKLI
-635 AKKGSPIVT
+635 AKKGGVLEV
-644 SGDDTTGIYEL
+644 DNNDTGIYEL
-655 PESGK
+655 GK
-660 LTIDQFMINKNGQ
+660 DGTLTLKFEINRNGQ

-683 QDNYTVDGKV
+683 QDNYAVDGKV

-701 DGTYEDGAVFTPVAE
+701 EGTYEDKAVFKPVAE

-776 RETKKNILSRGNPV
+776 KETKKNILSRGNPV
-790 TAEVEFVP
+790 TAEVEFTP

-919 TFTPDAEKGWTIM
+919 TFTPGAEKGWTVM

-968 DKPETE
+968 DKPEAE

-980 TNKEETPSE
+980 TDKEEAPSE
-989 EVKVA
+989 EAKVA

>member
-24 TVVSSVLPYNSA
+24 TVVSSVLPYDSA

-48 VAVEGGGNVSVNTGS
+48 VTVEGDGSVSVNTGS
-63 REYTATEKKAFE
+63 REYTATEKKTFE
-75 KIFEQGTKVTI
+75 KTFEQGTKVTI
-86 ATGDGKEIESVSENG
+86 VANNGKEIESVSENE

-116 FTTKNTDTTLNIV
+116 FTTKNADTTLNIV

-134 NGVASKNDMGI
+134 DGVASKSDMGVDSE
-145 GTEDTDSMYDINAA
+145 GTDSMYDINAT
-159 EGNQVD
+159 EGGQVD
-165 ENSASQVARNYQ
+165 ENTASQVAQNYQ

-197 GYKEARLAR
+197 GYKKARLAR

-215 VNKDGFL
+215 VDEDGFL

-239 SILIKWNKD
+239 NILIKWNSD

-259 IAKKARARIASAQ
+259 TAKRAKARVASAQ
-272 NLGGGNWIVKNVTL
+272 NLGGGSWVVDKVTL
-286 FSYHASGGNINN
+286 FNYHTSVGNINN
-298 GLFVVRN
+298 GLFVVKN
-305 DTTGQEMTGLCGD
+305 TATGQEMTGLCGD
-318 GWAAAPRVGQTL
+318 GWAAAPREKQTL

-340 AEHNAAKAAHP
+340 AEHNAAKAKYP
-351 KEIWANGNVDY
+351 TEIWANGNVEY
-362 LKRSIYYGYNG
+362 LRRSIYYGYNG
-373 PGYQTWKQAVINYYR
+373 PGYAQWKAKLAAHYNIANHPEW
-388 TSATPGYA
+388 A
-396 DVCQNDQYMGIVS
+396 NDQYLGIMS
-409 SAIVSD
+409 SAFVSD
-415 SLGNFSINPEFLWTN
+415 ALGNYSINPEMLWAN
-430 DGVNGGYG
+430 CGSLGAHVYG
-438 GTIRHS
+438 GTVRPYA
-444 FWRIMMTELPAP
+444 WTAMMNELPAP
-456 PSGFEVYVLPNTET
+456 PADFEVYVLPNTET
-470 AAASEGHYYGAHTR
+470 AEAAEGHYGVDHTR

-548 AQTTDTAK
+548 AQTADTAK
-556 AQDGKADTSSKLPE
+556 AKDGKTDTSSKLPE

-584 VKMTDRTIR
+584 IKMTDRTIR

-612 STGKVKFKVT
+612 STGKVKFKIT
-622 VGTDVYKSNGDLV
+622 AGTDIYTAKGDLNV
-635 AKKGSPIVT
+635 KKGDPIKI
-644 SGDDTTGIYEL
+644 GDNETGVYEI
-655 PESGK
+655 GK
-660 LTIDQFMINKNGQ
+660 DGTLSKKFMINKNGQ
-673 TIINVQEVSA
+673 TIINIQEVSA
-683 QDNYTVDGKV
+683 QDNYTVDEKV

-701 DGTYEDGAVFTPVAE
+701 EGTYEDEAIFDPVTE

-776 RETKKNILSRGNPV
+776 KETKKNILSRGNPV
-790 TAEVEFVP
+790 TAEVEFTP
-798 DSADGTV
+798 ESADGTV

-919 TFTPDAEKGWTIM
+919 TFTPGAEKGWTVM

-989 EVKVA
+989 EAKVA

-1030 ILGAGAAV
+1030 ILGAGTAV

-1044 MVVRK
+1044 MVFRK

>member
-1 MLEIKK
+1 MLEVKK

-24 TVVSSVLPYNSA
+24 TVVSSVLPYDSA
-36 YAEGTGNTAVLK
+36 YAESSEKTAVLK
-48 VAVEGGGNVSVNTGS
+48 VAVEGDGEVSVNTGS

-75 KIFEQGTKVTI
+75 KTFEQGAKVTI
-86 ATGDGKEIESVSENG
+86 AAGDGKEIESVSENG

-116 FTTKNTDTTLNIV
+116 FTTKNTDTTLNII

-134 NGVASKNDMGI
+134 DGVASKSDMGVDPE
-145 GTEDTDSMYDINAA
+145 GTDSMYDINAA

-165 ENSASQVARNYQ
+165 ENSIDKVAQKYQ
-177 ISEEDEAML
+177 ISKEDEAML
-186 DEYRNGNYDND
+186 DEYKNGNYDKD

-215 VNKDGFL
+215 VDKDGFL

-239 SILIKWNKD
+239 NILIKWNKD

-259 IAKKARARIASAQ
+259 TAKKTRARVASAQ
-272 NLGGGNWIVKNVTL
+272 NLGGGSWVVDKVTL
-286 FSYHASGGNINN
+286 FNYHTSMGNINN
-298 GLFVVRN
+298 GLFVVKN
-305 DTTGQEMTGLCGD
+305 TATGQEMTGLCGD
-318 GWAAAPRVGQTL
+318 GWAAAPRKGQTL

-340 AEHNAAKAAHP
+340 AEHNAAKAKYP
-351 KEIWANGNVDY
+351 TEIYANGNVEC
-362 LKRSIYYGYNG
+362 LRRSIYYGYNG
-373 PGYQTWKQAVINYYR
+373 PGYAQWKAKLAAHFNIANHPEW
-388 TSATPGYA
+388 A
-396 DVCQNDQYMGIVS
+396 NDQYLGIMS
-409 SAIVSD
+409 SAFVSD
-415 SLGNFSINPEFLWTN
+415 ALGNYSINPEMLWV
-430 DGVNGGYG
+430 DCGSLGAHVYG
-438 GTIRHS
+438 GTVRPYA
-444 FWRIMMTELPAP
+444 WTAMMNELPAP
-456 PSGFEVYVLPNTET
+456 PADFEVYVLPNTET
-470 AAASEGHYYGAHTR
+470 AGAAEGHYGADHTR

-548 AQTTDTAK
+548 AQTADTAK
-556 AQDGKADTSSKLPE
+556 AKDGKTDTSSKLPE

-612 STGKVKFKVT
+612 STGEVKFKIT
-622 VGTDVYKSNGDLV
+622 AGTDIYTAKGDLNV
-635 AKKGSPIVT
+635 KKGDPIKI
-644 SGDDTTGIYEL
+644 GNNKTGVYEI
-655 PESGK
+655 GK
-660 LTIDQFMINKNGQ
+660 DGTLSKRFMINKNGQ
-673 TIINVQEVSA
+673 TIINIQEVSA
-683 QDNYTVDGKV
+683 QDNYSVDGKV

-701 DGTYEDGAVFTPVAE
+701 EGTYEDEAIFDPVSE

-776 RETKKNILSRGNPV
+776 KETKKNILSRGNPV
-790 TAEVEFVP
+790 TAEVEFTP

-919 TFTPDAEKGWTIM
+919 TFTPGAEKGWTVM

-968 DKPETE
+968 DKPEAE

-980 TNKEETPSE
+980 TDKEETPSE
-989 EVKVA
+989 EVKTA

-1001 LEDKGQT
+1001 IEDKGQT

>member
-1 MLEIKK
+1 MLEVKK

-24 TVVSSVLPYNSA
+24 TVVSSVLPYDSA
-36 YAEGTGNTAVLK
+36 YAESSGKTAVLK
-48 VAVEGGGNVSVNTGS
+48 VAVEGDGEVSVNAGS
-63 REYTATEKKAFE
+63 REYTATKKKAFE
-75 KIFEQGTKVTI
+75 KAFEQGTKVTI
-86 ATGDGKEIESVSENG
+86 AASDGKEIESVSENG

-116 FTTKNTDTTLNIV
+116 FTTKNTDTTLNII

-134 NGVASKNDMGI
+134 DGVASKSDMGVDPE
-145 GTEDTDSMYDINAA
+145 GTDSMYDINAA

-165 ENSASQVARNYQ
+165 ENSIDKVAQKYQ
-177 ISEEDEAML
+177 ISKEDEAML
-186 DEYRNGNYDND
+186 DEYKNGNYDKD

-206 AKELNLEDY
+206 AKELNFEDY
-215 VNKDGFL
+215 VDEDGFL
-222 TYSYF
+222 TYKYF
-227 TSEKFCNTNSQI
+227 TSNKFCNTNSQI
-239 SILIKWNKD
+239 NILIKWNSD
-248 GSYTITAKEKK
+248 GSYTITAKKK
-259 IAKKARARIASAQ
+259 KTAKRAKARVASAQ
-272 NLGGGNWIVKNVTL
+272 NLGGGSWVVDKVTL
-286 FSYHASGGNINN
+286 FNYPTSVGNINN
-298 GLFVVRN
+298 GLFVVKN
-305 DTTGQEMTGLCGD
+305 SVTKQELTGLCGD

-340 AEHNAAKAAHP
+340 AEHNAAKAKYP
-351 KEIWANGNVDY
+351 TEIYANGNVEY
-362 LKRSIYYGYNG
+362 LRRSIYYGYNG
-373 PGYQTWKQAVINYYR
+373 PGYTQWKAKLAAHFNIANHPEW
-388 TSATPGYA
+388 A
-396 DVCQNDQYMGIVS
+396 NDQYLGIMS
-409 SAIVSD
+409 SAFVSD
-415 SLGNFSINPEFLWTN
+415 ALGNYSINPEMLWV
-430 DGVNGGYG
+430 DCGSLGAHVYG
-438 GTIRHS
+438 GTVRPYA
-444 FWRIMMTELPAP
+444 WTAMMNELPAP
-456 PSGFEVYVLPNTET
+456 PADFEVYVLPNTET
-470 AAASEGHYYGAHTR
+470 AGAAEGHYGVDHTR

-513 VTETTYTE
+513 ITETTYTE

-534 PSEEELAKADSEAS
+534 PSEEELAKVDSEAS
-548 AQTTDTAK
+548 AQTVDTAK
-556 AQDGKADTSSKLPE
+556 AKDGKTDTSSKLPE
-570 KYYEIFKTEEGEYF
+570 KYYEIFKAEEGEYF
-584 VKMTDRTIR
+584 IKMTDRTIR

-612 STGKVKFKVT
+612 STGKVKFKIT
-622 VGTDVYKSNGDLV
+622 AGTDIYNADGDLYAQNGSPLQIKSN
-635 AKKGSPIVT
+635 K
-644 SGDDTTGIYEL
+644 TGVYEL
-655 PESGK
+655 SEDGTLSFK
-660 LTIDQFMINKNGQ
+660 FMINKNGQ
-673 TIINVQEVSA
+673 TIINLQEVSA

-739 LDGKTVLDSDLIRLK
+739 LNGKTVLDSDLIRLK

-776 RETKKNILSRGNPV
+776 KETKKNILSRGNPV
-790 TAEVEFVP
+790 TAEVEFTP
-798 DSADGTV
+798 NSADGTV

-909 DNGKEVTAEK
+909 DNGKEVAAEK
-919 TFTPDAEKGWTIM
+919 TFTPGAEKGWTVM

-968 DKPETE
+968 DKPEAE
-974 EPKQDE
+974 EPKKDE
-980 TNKEETPSE
+980 TDKEETPSE
-989 EVKVA
+989 ETKVA

-1001 LEDKGQT
+1001 IEDKGQT

>member
-1 MLEIKK
+1 MLDVKK

-24 TVVSSVLPYNSA
+24 TVVSSVLPYDSA
-36 YAEGTGNTAVLK
+36 YAEGTGNTSVLK
-48 VAVEGGGNVSVNTGS
+48 VAVEGDGSVSVNTGS
-63 REYTATEKKAFE
+63 REYMATEKKAFE
-75 KIFEQGTKVTI
+75 KAFEQGTKVTI
-86 ATGDGKEIESVSENG
+86 AASDGKEIESVSENG

-134 NGVASKNDMGI
+134 DGVASKSDMGVDSE
-145 GTEDTDSMYDINAA
+145 GTDSMYDINAA
-159 EGNQVD
+159 EGKQVD
-165 ENSASQVARNYQ
+165 ENSANQVAQKYQ
-177 ISEEDEAML
+177 ISKEDEAML
-186 DEYRNGNYDND
+186 DEYKNGNYDKD

-215 VNKDGFL
+215 VNEDGFL
-222 TYSYF
+222 TYKYF
-227 TSEKFCNTNSQI
+227 TSDKFCNTNSQI
-239 SILIKWNKD
+239 NILIKWNSD
-248 GSYTITAKEKK
+248 GNYTITAKEKK
-259 IAKKARARIASAQ
+259 TAKRAKARVASAQ
-272 NLGGGNWIVKNVTL
+272 NLGGGNWIVKKVTL
-286 FSYHASGGNINN
+286 FNYHTSVGNINN
-298 GLFVVRN
+298 GYFVVRN
-305 DTTGQEMTGLCGD
+305 DATGQELSGLCGD

-340 AEHNAAKAAHP
+340 AEHKIAKQKHPNEIWGDGNAAWLRKA
-351 KEIWANGNVDY
+351 
-362 LKRSIYYGYNG
+362 IYYGYNG
-373 PGYQTWKQAVINYYR
+373 PGYSQWKQILISTHNIANHPEWANDNYL
-388 TSATPGYA
+388 
-396 DVCQNDQYMGIVS
+396 GIIS

-415 SLGNFSINPEFLWTN
+415 ALGNYTSNPEMIYAAGDFINYSQGRSATW
-430 DGVNGGYG
+430 
-438 GTIRHS
+438 HS
-444 FWRIMMTELPAP
+444 MMNLPDP
-456 PSGFEVYVLPNTET
+456 PKDFEVYVLPNTEI
-470 AAASEGHYYGAHTR
+470 ASASEGHYYGDHTR

-506 YDAKKDP
+506 YDTKKDP

-548 AQTTDTAK
+548 AQTADTAK
-556 AQDGKADTSSKLPE
+556 TKDSKTDANSKLPE

-612 STGKVKFKVT
+612 STGKVKFKIT
-622 VGTDVYKSNGDLV
+622 AGTDIYNADGDLYAQNGNPLQIKSN
-635 AKKGSPIVT
+635 K
-644 SGDDTTGIYEL
+644 TGIYEL
-655 PESGK
+655 SEDGTLSFK
-660 LTIDQFMINKNGQ
+660 FMINKNGQ
-673 TIINVQEVSA
+673 TIINLQEVSA
-683 QDNYTVDGKV
+683 QDNYAVDGKV

-776 RETKKNILSRGNPV
+776 KETKKNILSRGNPV
-790 TAEVEFVP
+790 TAEVEFTP

-897 VLMDKATGEPVK
+897 VLMDKATGELVK

-919 TFTPDAEKGWTIM
+919 TFTPGAEKGWTVM

-968 DKPETE
+968 DKPEAE

-980 TNKEETPSE
+980 TDKEETPSE
-989 EVKVA
+989 EAKVA
-994 IVAEHKD
+994 IVAEHKN

-1044 MVVRK
+1044 IIVRK

>member
-24 TVVSSVLPYNSA
+24 TVVSSVLPYDSA
-36 YAEGTGNTAVLK
+36 YAEGTGSTSVLK

-63 REYTATEKKAFE
+63 REYTATEKKSFE
-75 KIFEQGTKVTI
+75 KTFEQGTKVTI
-86 ATGDGKEIESVSENG
+86 TASDGKEIESVSENG

-116 FTTKNTDTTLNIV
+116 FTTKNADTTLNIV

-134 NGVASKNDMGI
+134 DGIASKSDMGVDPE
-145 GTEDTDSMYDINAA
+145 GTDSMYDINAA

-165 ENSASQVARNYQ
+165 ENSIDKVAQKYQ
-177 ISEEDEAML
+177 ISKEDEAML
-186 DEYRNGNYDND
+186 DEYKNGNYDKD

-215 VNKDGFL
+215 VNEDGFL
-222 TYSYF
+222 TYNYF

-239 SILIKWNKD
+239 NILIKWNKD

-259 IAKKARARIASAQ
+259 TAKRAKARVASAQ
-272 NLGGGNWIVKNVTL
+272 NLDGGSWVVDNVTL
-286 FSYHASGGNINN
+286 FNYHTSVGNINN
-298 GLFVVRN
+298 GLFVVKN
-305 DTTGQEMTGLCGD
+305 TATGQEMKGLCGD

-340 AEHNAAKAAHP
+340 AEHNAAKAKYP
-351 KEIWANGNVDY
+351 TEIYANGNVEY
-362 LKRSIYYGYNG
+362 LRRSIYYGYNG
-373 PGYQTWKQAVINYYR
+373 PGYAQWKAKLAAHFNIANHPEW
-388 TSATPGYA
+388 A
-396 DVCQNDQYMGIVS
+396 NDQYLGIMS
-409 SAIVSD
+409 SAFVSD
-415 SLGNFSINPEFLWTN
+415 ALGNYSINPEMLWV
-430 DGVNGGYG
+430 DCGSLGAHVYG
-438 GTIRHS
+438 GTVRPYA
-444 FWRIMMTELPAP
+444 WTAMMNELPAP
-456 PSGFEVYVLPNTET
+456 PADFEVYVLPNTET
-470 AAASEGHYYGAHTR
+470 AGAAEGHYGADHTR

-534 PSEEELAKADSEAS
+534 PSEEELTKADSEAS

-556 AQDGKADTSSKLPE
+556 AKDDKTGTSSKLPE

-593 KTTVLPATEFFDV
+593 KTTVLPATEFFDI

-622 VGTDVYKSNGDLV
+622 AGTDIYNEKDKLI
-635 AKKGSPIVT
+635 AKKGGVLEV
-644 SGDDTTGIYEL
+644 DNNDTGIYEL
-655 PESGK
+655 GK
-660 LTIDQFMINKNGQ
+660 DGTLTLKFEINRNGQ

-683 QDNYTVDGKV
+683 QDNYAVDGKV

-701 DGTYEDGAVFTPVAE
+701 EGTYEDKAVFKPVAE

-776 RETKKNILSRGNPV
+776 KETKKNILSRGNPV
-790 TAEVEFVP
+790 TAEVEFTP

-909 DNGKEVTAEK
+909 DNGKEVTVEK
-919 TFTPDAEKGWTIM
+919 TFTPGAEKGWTVM

-968 DKPETE
+968 DKPEAE

-980 TNKEETPSE
+980 TDKEEAPSE
-989 EVKVA
+989 EAKVA

>member
-1 MLEIKK
+1 MLDVKK

-17 ASLVGVM
+17 ASLVGAM
-24 TVVSSVLPYNSA
+24 TVVSSVLPYDSA
-36 YAEGTGNTAVLK
+36 YAENSEKTAVLK
-48 VAVEGGGNVSVNTGS
+48 VAVEGDGSVSVNTGS
-63 REYTATEKKAFE
+63 REYVATEKKAFE
-75 KIFEQGTKVTI
+75 KAFEQGTNVTI
-86 ATGDGKEIESVSENG
+86 AASDGKEIESVSENG
-101 KKTTAYDIWDNRRFD
+101 KKTTAHDIWDNRRFD

-134 NGVASKNDMGI
+134 NGVASKENADSQMTLDDYLNLPESQELKDDGI
-145 GTEDTDSMYDINAA
+145 HIDFTIWDKSDTTKLILKDYSKNIYKKYSDQRKDKARESGLLKYCDSNYFLKKSFYSKYD
-159 EGNQVD
+159 G
-165 ENSASQVARNYQ
+165 Y
-177 ISEEDEAML
+177 ML
-186 DEYRNGNYDND
+186 NYDNLTILD
-197 GYKEARLAR
+197 KYSVPELSNDKGETKSDVLNEINRLDDTN
-206 AKELNLEDY
+206 EED
-215 VNKDGFL
+215 D
-222 TYSYF
+222 
-227 TSEKFCNTNSQI
+227 
-239 SILIKWNKD
+239 
-248 GSYTITAKEKK
+248 
-259 IAKKARARIASAQ
+259 
-272 NLGGGNWIVKNVTL
+272 NVSL
-286 FSYHASGGNINN
+286 FSLSRTGGVTVDSFTEYTWVYDSSGSHYNEAIYRLSN
-298 GLFVVRN
+298 GVTAFCCEGMQAGVRK
-305 DTTGQEMTGLCGD
+305 GQS
-318 GWAAAPRVGQTL
+318 L
-330 GAPMTAEEAV
+330 GAPEKV
-340 AEHNAAKAAHP
+340 NNAKLAK
-351 KEIWANGNVDY
+351 V
-362 LKRSIYYGYNG
+362 LYYGYG
-373 PGYQTWKQAVINYYR
+373 GHGDILTSKYGVSAAVCM
-388 TSATPGYA
+388 TSDMASKAYSGATAGEA
-396 DVCQNDQYMGIVS
+396 V
-409 SAIVSD
+409 
-415 SLGNFSINPEFLWTN
+415 
-430 DGVNGGYG
+430 GVW
-438 GTIRHS
+438 S
-444 FWRIMMTELPAP
+444 
-456 PSGFEVYVLPNTET
+456 PSGTEGMYNYIQSLPLPSGVTVYKCRNDENGTNWQST
-470 AAASEGHYYGAHTR
+470 FTKR
-484 QPAVVYNTKKPQPY
+484 QDVVYMTFRKPQPY

-534 PSEEELAKADSEAS
+534 PSEEELAKAGSEAS
-548 AQTTDTAK
+548 AQTADTTKAK
-556 AQDGKADTSSKLPE
+556 DNKTDTSSKLPE

-612 STGKVKFKVT
+612 STGKVKFKIT
-622 VGTDVYKSNGDLV
+622 AGTDIYTAKGDLNV
-635 AKKGSPIVT
+635 KKGDPIKI
-644 SGDDTTGIYEL
+644 GDNETGVYEI
-655 PESGK
+655 GK
-660 LTIDQFMINKNGQ
+660 DGTLSKKFMINKNGQ
-673 TIINVQEVSA
+673 TIINIQEVSA

-701 DGTYEDGAVFTPVAE
+701 EGQYEDEAIFDPVSE

-776 RETKKNILSRGNPV
+776 KETKKNILSRGNPV
-790 TAEVEFVP
+790 TAEVEFTP
-798 DSADGTV
+798 ELADGTV

-851 NEVKIGTMATVNGS
+851 NEVKIGTMATVNES

-919 TFTPDAEKGWTIM
+919 TFTPGAEKGWTVM

-944 DVVVF
+944 DIVVF

-968 DKPETE
+968 DKPEAE

-980 TNKEETPSE
+980 TDKEETPSE
-989 EVKVA
+989 EAKVA

>member
-24 TVVSSVLPYNSA
+24 TVVSSVLPYDSA
-36 YAEGTGNTAVLK
+36 YAESSEKTAVLK
-48 VAVEGGGNVSVNTGS
+48 VAVEGDGEVSVNTDS

-75 KIFEQGTKVTI
+75 KTFEQGTKVTI
-86 ATGDGKEIESVSENG
+86 AASDGKEIESVSENG

-134 NGVASKNDMGI
+134 DGVASKSDMGVDSE
-145 GTEDTDSMYDINAA
+145 GTDSMYDINAA
-159 EGNQVD
+159 EGKQVD
-165 ENSASQVARNYQ
+165 ENSANQVAQKYQ
-177 ISEEDEAML
+177 ISKEDEAML
-186 DEYRNGNYDND
+186 DEYKNGNYDKD

-215 VNKDGFL
+215 VNEDGFL
-222 TYSYF
+222 TYKYF
-227 TSEKFCNTNSQI
+227 TSDKFCNTNSQI
-239 SILIKWNKD
+239 NILIKWNSD

-259 IAKKARARIASAQ
+259 TAKRAKARVASAQ
-272 NLGGGNWIVKNVTL
+272 NLGGGNWIVKKVTL
-286 FSYHASGGNINN
+286 FNYHTSVGNINN
-298 GLFVVRN
+298 GYFVVRN
-305 DTTGQEMTGLCGD
+305 DATGQELLGLCGD

-330 GAPMTAEEAV
+330 GAPMTADEAV
-340 AEHNAAKAAHP
+340 AEHKIAKQKHPNEIWGDGNAAWLRKA
-351 KEIWANGNVDY
+351 
-362 LKRSIYYGYNG
+362 IYYGYNG
-373 PGYQTWKQAVINYYR
+373 PGYSQWKQILISTHNIANHPEWAKDNYL
-388 TSATPGYA
+388 
-396 DVCQNDQYMGIVS
+396 GIIS

-415 SLGNFSINPEFLWTN
+415 ALGNYTSNPEIIYAAGDFINYSQERSATW
-430 DGVNGGYG
+430 
-438 GTIRHS
+438 HS
-444 FWRIMMTELPAP
+444 MMNLPDP
-456 PSGFEVYVLPNTET
+456 PKDFEVYVLPNTEI
-470 AAASEGHYYGAHTR
+470 ASASEGHYYGDHTR

-548 AQTTDTAK
+548 AQTADTAK
-556 AQDGKADTSSKLPE
+556 AKDGKTDTSSKLPE

-584 VKMTDRTIR
+584 IKMTDRTIR

-612 STGKVKFKVT
+612 STGKVKFKIT
-622 VGTDVYKSNGDLV
+622 AGTDIYNADGDLYV
-635 AKKGSPIVT
+635 KKGDTIKI
-644 SGDDTTGIYEL
+644 GDNETGVYEI
-655 PESGK
+655 GK
-660 LTIDQFMINKNGQ
+660 DGTLSKKFMINKNGQ
-673 TIINVQEVSA
+673 TIVNIQEVSA
-683 QDNYTVDGKV
+683 QDNYAVDGKI

-701 DGTYEDGAVFTPVAE
+701 EGTYEDGAVFTPVAE

-776 RETKKNILSRGNPV
+776 KETKKNILSRGNPV
-790 TAEVEFVP
+790 TAEVEFTP

-822 AYEHLRNL
+822 AYEHLCNL

-851 NEVKIGTMATVNGS
+851 NEVKIGTTATVNGS

-919 TFTPDAEKGWTIM
+919 TFTPGAEKGWTIM

-949 ETVSHELGKVTE
+949 ETVSHELGKITE

-968 DKPETE
+968 DKPEAE

-980 TNKEETPSE
+980 TDKEETPSE
-989 EVKVA
+989 EAKVA

-1001 LEDKGQT
+1001 LDDKGQT

>member
-24 TVVSSVLPYNSA
+24 TVVSSVLPYDFA

-48 VAVEGGGNVSVNTGS
+48 VTVEGDGSVSVNTGS

-75 KIFEQGTKVTI
+75 KTFEQGTKVTI
-86 ATGDGKEIESVSENG
+86 VANNGKEIESVSENE
-101 KKTTAYDIWDNRRFD
+101 KKTTAYNIWDNRRFD
-116 FTTKNTDTTLNIV
+116 FATKDTDTTLNIV

-134 NGVASKNDMGI
+134 DGVASKGDMGVDSE
-145 GTEDTDSMYDINAA
+145 GADSMYDINAA
-159 EGNQVD
+159 EGGQVD
-165 ENSASQVARNYQ
+165 ENTASQVAQNYQ

-197 GYKEARLAR
+197 GYKKARLAR
-206 AKELNLEDY
+206 AKELDLEDY
-215 VNKDGFL
+215 VDEEGFL
-222 TYSYF
+222 TYKYF
-227 TSEKFCNTNSQI
+227 TSDKFCNTNSQI
-239 SILIKWNKD
+239 NILIKWNSD
-248 GSYTITAKEKK
+248 GSYTIVAKERKTAKR
-259 IAKKARARIASAQ
+259 AKARVASAQ
-272 NLGGGNWIVKNVTL
+272 NLGGGSWVVDNVTL
-286 FSYHASGGNINN
+286 FNYHTSLGNINN
-298 GLFVVRN
+298 GLFVVKN
-305 DTTGQEMTGLCGD
+305 TATGQEMKGLCGD

-340 AEHNAAKAAHP
+340 AEHNAAKAKYP
-351 KEIWANGNVDY
+351 TEIWANGNVEY
-362 LKRSIYYGYNG
+362 LRRSIYYGYNG
-373 PGYQTWKQAVINYYR
+373 PGYAQWKAKLAAHFNIANHPEW
-388 TSATPGYA
+388 A
-396 DVCQNDQYMGIVS
+396 NDQYLGIMS
-409 SAIVSD
+409 SAFVSD
-415 SLGNFSINPEFLWTN
+415 ALGNYSINPEMLWV
-430 DGVNGGYG
+430 DCAGRKYG
-438 GTIRHS
+438 GTIRPYA
-444 FWRIMMTELPAP
+444 WTAMMNELPAP
-456 PSGFEVYVLPNTET
+456 PADFEVYVLPNTET
-470 AAASEGHYYGAHTR
+470 AGAAEGHYGVDHTR

-548 AQTTDTAK
+548 AQTADTAK
-556 AQDGKADTSSKLPE
+556 AKDGKADTNSKLPE

-693 QSFVFETK
+693 QTFVFETK

-776 RETKKNILSRGNPV
+776 KETKKNILSRGNPI

-897 VLMDKATGEPVK
+897 VLMDKATGEPIK

-919 TFTPDAEKGWTIM
+919 TFTPGAEKGWTVM

-949 ETVSHELGKVTE
+949 ETVSHEFGKVTE

-968 DKPETE
+968 DKPEAE

-980 TNKEETPSE
+980 TGKEETPSE
-989 EVKVA
+989 EAKVA

-1030 ILGAGAAV
+1030 VLGAGTAV

-1044 MVVRK
+1044 IVIRK

>member
-24 TVVSSVLPYNSA
+24 TVVSSVLPYDSA
-36 YAEGTGNTAVLK
+36 YAEGADNTSVLK

-63 REYTATEKKAFE
+63 REYTATEKKSFE
-75 KIFEQGTKVTI
+75 KTFEQGTKVTI
-86 ATGDGKEIESVSENG
+86 TASDGKEIESVSENG
-101 KKTTAYDIWDNRRFD
+101 KKTTAYDIWDDRRFD

-129 LKDKD
+129 LKDKEE
-134 NGVASKNDMGI
+134 GVASKDDMGADL
-145 GTEDTDSMYDINAA
+145 ENTDSMYDINATK
-159 EGNQVD
+159 GGQVD
-165 ENSASQVARNYQ
+165 ESAVDQVARNYQ
-177 ISEEDEAML
+177 ISEEDQAML
-186 DEYRNGNYDND
+186 DEYKNGNYDND
-197 GYKEARLAR
+197 GYKKARLAR
-206 AKELNLEDY
+206 AKELDLEDY
-215 VNKDGFL
+215 VNEDGFL
-222 TYSYF
+222 TYNYF

-239 SILIKWNKD
+239 NILIKWNKD

-259 IAKKARARIASAQ
+259 TAKRAKARVASAQ
-272 NLGGGNWIVKNVTL
+272 NLGGGSWVVDNVTL
-286 FSYHASGGNINN
+286 FNYHTSLGNINN
-298 GLFVVRN
+298 GLFVVKN
-305 DTTGQEMTGLCGD
+305 TATGQEMKGLCGD

-340 AEHNAAKAAHP
+340 AEHNAAKAKYP
-351 KEIWANGNVDY
+351 TEIYANGNVEY
-362 LKRSIYYGYNG
+362 LRRSIYYGYNG
-373 PGYQTWKQAVINYYR
+373 PGYAQWKAKLAAHFNIANHPEW
-388 TSATPGYA
+388 A
-396 DVCQNDQYMGIVS
+396 NDQYLGIMS
-409 SAIVSD
+409 SAFVSD
-415 SLGNFSINPEFLWTN
+415 ALGNYSINPEMLWV
-430 DGVNGGYG
+430 DCGSLGAHVYG
-438 GTIRHS
+438 GTVRPYA
-444 FWRIMMTELPAP
+444 WTAMMNELPAP
-456 PSGFEVYVLPNTET
+456 PADFEVYVLPNTET
-470 AAASEGHYYGAHTR
+470 AGAAEGHYGADHTR

-534 PSEEELAKADSEAS
+534 PSEEELTKADSEAS

-556 AQDGKADTSSKLPE
+556 AKDDKTGTSSKLSE

-622 VGTDVYKSNGDLV
+622 AGTDIYNEKDKLI
-635 AKKGSPIVT
+635 AKKGGVLEV
-644 SGDDTTGIYEL
+644 DNNDTGIYEL
-655 PESGK
+655 GK
-660 LTIDQFMINKNGQ
+660 DGTLTLKFEINRNGQ

-683 QDNYTVDGKV
+683 QDNYAVDGKV
-693 QSFVFETK
+693 QTFVFETK
-701 DGTYEDGAVFTPVAE
+701 EGTYEDKATFKPVTE

-776 RETKKNILSRGNPV
+776 KETKKNILSRGNPV
-790 TAEVEFVP
+790 TAEVEFTP

-805 DVVFEFD
+805 DVMFEFD

-865 HEVDVP
+865 HKVDVP

-919 TFTPDAEKGWTIM
+919 TFTPGAEKGWSVM

-961 EKDDEDK
+961 EKGDEDK
-968 DKPETE
+968 DKPEAE
-974 EPKQDE
+974 DPKQDE
-980 TNKEETPSE
+980 TGKEETPSE

>member
-24 TVVSSVLPYNSA
+24 TVVSSVLPYDSA
-36 YAEGTGNTAVLK
+36 YAEGADNTSVLK

-63 REYTATEKKAFE
+63 REYTATEKKSFE
-75 KIFEQGTKVTI
+75 KTFKQGTKVTI
-86 ATGDGKEIESVSENG
+86 TASDGKEIESVSENG

-129 LKDKD
+129 LKDKED
-134 NGVASKNDMGI
+134 GVASKDDMGADL
-145 GTEDTDSMYDINAA
+145 ENTDSMYDINATK
-159 EGNQVD
+159 GGQVD
-165 ENSASQVARNYQ
+165 ESAVDQVARNYQ
-177 ISEEDEAML
+177 ISEEDQAML
-186 DEYRNGNYDND
+186 DEYKNGNYDND
-197 GYKEARLAR
+197 GYKKARLAR
-206 AKELNLEDY
+206 AKELDLEDY
-215 VNKDGFL
+215 VDEEGFL
-222 TYSYF
+222 TYKYF
-227 TSEKFCNTNSQI
+227 TSDKFCNTNSQI
-239 SILIKWNKD
+239 NILIKWNSD
-248 GSYTITAKEKK
+248 GSYTIAAKERKTAKR
-259 IAKKARARIASAQ
+259 AKARVASAQ
-272 NLGGGNWIVKNVTL
+272 NLGGGNWVVDNVTL
-286 FSYHASGGNINN
+286 FNYHTSLGNINN
-298 GLFVVRN
+298 GLFVVKN
-305 DTTGQEMTGLCGD
+305 TATGQEMNGLCGD

-340 AEHNAAKAAHP
+340 AEHNAAKAKYP
-351 KEIWANGNVDY
+351 TEIYANGNVEY
-362 LKRSIYYGYNG
+362 LRRSIYYGYNG
-373 PGYQTWKQAVINYYR
+373 PGYAQWKAKLAAHFNIANHPEL
-388 TSATPGYA
+388 A
-396 DVCQNDQYMGIVS
+396 NDQYLGIMS
-409 SAIVSD
+409 SAFVSD
-415 SLGNFSINPEFLWTN
+415 ALGNYSINPEMLWV
-430 DGVNGGYG
+430 DCGSLGAHVYG
-438 GTIRHS
+438 GTVRPYA
-444 FWRIMMTELPAP
+444 WTAMMNELAAP
-456 PSGFEVYVLPNTET
+456 PADFEVYVLPNTET
-470 AAASEGHYYGAHTR
+470 AGAAEGHYGVDHTR
-484 QPAVVYNTKKPQPY
+484 QPAVVYNAKKPQPY

-521 SVIKDEYSGYVPK
+521 SVIKDEYSGYIPK

-548 AQTTDTAK
+548 AQTADTAK
-556 AQDGKADTSSKLPE
+556 AKDGKTDTSSKLPE

-622 VGTDVYKSNGDLV
+622 AGTDIYNEKDKLI
-635 AKKGSPIVT
+635 AKKGGVLEV
-644 SGDDTTGIYEL
+644 DNNDTGIYEL
-655 PESGK
+655 GK
-660 LTIDQFMINKNGQ
+660 DGTLTLKFEINRNGQ

-683 QDNYTVDGKV
+683 QDNYAVDGKV
-693 QSFVFETK
+693 QTFVFETK
-701 DGTYEDGAVFTPVAE
+701 EGTYEDKATFKPVAE

-754 DTVSYKGLTP
+754 DTVSYKGLTS

-776 RETKKNILSRGNPV
+776 KETKKNILSRGNPV
-790 TAEVEFVP
+790 TAEVEFTP

-919 TFTPDAEKGWTIM
+919 TFTPDAEKGWTVM

-961 EKDDEDK
+961 KKDDEDK
-968 DKPETE
+968 DKPEAE

-980 TNKEETPSE
+980 TDKEETPSE

>member
-1 MLEIKK
+1 MLEVKK

-17 ASLVGVM
+17 ASLVGIM
-24 TVVSSVLPYNSA
+24 TVVSSVLPYDSA
-36 YAEGTGNTAVLK
+36 YAEGASDTSVLK
-48 VAVEGGGNVSVNTGS
+48 VTVDGDGSVSVNTGS

-75 KIFEQGTKVTI
+75 KTFEQDTKITI
-86 ATGDGKEIESVSENG
+86 AASDGKEIESVSENG

-129 LKDKD
+129 LKDKND
-134 NGVASKNDMGI
+134 GVASKNDMGI
-145 GTEDTDSMYDINAA
+145 DTEDTDNMYDINAA

-165 ENSASQVARNYQ
+165 ENSASQVAQNYQ
-177 ISEEDEAML
+177 ISKEDEAML
-186 DEYRNGNYDND
+186 NEYRNGNYDND
-197 GYKEARLAR
+197 GYKKARLTR

-215 VNKDGFL
+215 VDEDGFL
-222 TYSYF
+222 TYKYF
-227 TSEKFCNTNSQI
+227 TSDKFCNTNSQI
-239 SILIKWNKD
+239 NILIKWNSD

-259 IAKKARARIASAQ
+259 TAKRAKARVASAQ
-272 NLGGGNWIVKNVTL
+272 NLGGGSWVVDKVTL
-286 FSYHASGGNINN
+286 FNYHTSVGNINN
-298 GLFVVRN
+298 GLFVVKN
-305 DTTGQEMTGLCGD
+305 TATGQEMTGLCGD
-318 GWAAAPRVGQTL
+318 GWAAAPRKDQTL

-340 AEHNAAKAAHP
+340 AEHNAAKAKYP
-351 KEIWANGNVDY
+351 TEIYANGNVEY
-362 LKRSIYYGYNG
+362 LRRSIYYGYNG
-373 PGYQTWKQAVINYYR
+373 PGYAQWKAKLAAHFNIANHPEW
-388 TSATPGYA
+388 A
-396 DVCQNDQYMGIVS
+396 NDQYLGIMS
-409 SAIVSD
+409 SAFVSD
-415 SLGNFSINPEFLWTN
+415 ALGNYSINPEMLW
-430 DGVNGGYG
+430 VNCGSLGAHVYG
-438 GTIRHS
+438 GTVRPYA
-444 FWRIMMTELPAP
+444 WAAMMNELPAP
-456 PSGFEVYVLPNTET
+456 PADFEVYVLPNTET
-470 AAASEGHYYGAHTR
+470 AEAAKGHYGVAHTR

-521 SVIKDEYSGYVPK
+521 SVIKDEYSGYVQK
-534 PSEEELAKADSEAS
+534 PSEEELAKSDSEAS
-548 AQTTDTAK
+548 AQTADTAK
-556 AQDGKADTSSKLPE
+556 TENSKTDVNSKLPE

-612 STGKVKFKVT
+612 STGKVKFKIT
-622 VGTDVYKSNGDLV
+622 AGTDIYTAKGDLNV
-635 AKKGSPIVT
+635 KKGDPIKI
-644 SGDDTTGIYEL
+644 GKNATGIWEL
-655 PESGK
+655 GTDGTLSFK
-660 LTIDQFMINKNGQ
+660 FMINKNGQ
-673 TIINVQEVSA
+673 TIINIQEVSA

-701 DGTYEDGAVFTPVAE
+701 EGTYEDEAIFAPVSE

-776 RETKKNILSRGNPV
+776 KETKKNILSRGNPV
-790 TAEVEFVP
+790 TAEVEFTP
-798 DSADGTV
+798 DSANGTV

-919 TFTPDAEKGWTIM
+919 TFTPGAEKGWTVM

-974 EPKQDE
+974 EPKKDE
-980 TNKEETPSE
+980 TDKEETPSE
-989 EVKVA
+989 EAKVA

>member
-24 TVVSSVLPYNSA
+24 TMVSSVLPYDSA
-36 YAEGTGNTAVLK
+36 YAEGTGDTSVLK
-48 VAVEGGGNVSVNTGS
+48 VAVEGDGNVSVNAGS

-75 KIFEQGTKVTI
+75 KAFEQGTKVTI
-86 ATGDGKEIESVSENG
+86 AASDGKEIESVSENG

-134 NGVASKNDMGI
+134 DGVASKSDMGVDPK
-145 GTEDTDSMYDINAA
+145 DTDSMYDINAA
-159 EGNQVD
+159 EGGQVD
-165 ENSASQVARNYQ
+165 ENSVSQVAQNYQ

-186 DEYRNGNYDND
+186 NEYKNGNYDND
-197 GYKEARLAR
+197 GYKKARLSR
-206 AKELNLEDY
+206 AKELNLGDY
-215 VNKDGFL
+215 VDKDGFL

-239 SILIKWNKD
+239 NILIKWNKD

-259 IAKKARARIASAQ
+259 TAKRAKARVASAQ
-272 NLGGGNWIVKNVTL
+272 NLGGGSWVVDKVTL
-286 FSYHASGGNINN
+286 FNYHTSIGNINN
-298 GLFVVRN
+298 GLFVVKN
-305 DTTGQEMTGLCGD
+305 TATGQEMTGLCGD
-318 GWAAAPRVGQTL
+318 GWAAAPRKGQTL

-340 AEHNAAKAAHP
+340 AEHNAAKAKYP
-351 KEIWANGNVDY
+351 TEIWANGNVEY
-362 LKRSIYYGYNG
+362 LRRSIYYGYNG
-373 PGYQTWKQAVINYYR
+373 PGYAQWKAKLAAHFNIANHPEW
-388 TSATPGYA
+388 A
-396 DVCQNDQYMGIVS
+396 NDQYLGIMS
-409 SAIVSD
+409 SAFVSD
-415 SLGNFSINPEFLWTN
+415 ALGNYSINPEMLWV
-430 DGVNGGYG
+430 DCAGRQYG
-438 GTIRHS
+438 GTIRPYA
-444 FWRIMMTELPAP
+444 WTVMMNELPAP
-456 PSGFEVYVLPNTET
+456 PADFEVYVLPNTET
-470 AAASEGHYYGAHTR
+470 AGAAEGHYGAAHTR

-521 SVIKDEYSGYVPK
+521 SVIKDEYSGYIPK

-548 AQTTDTAK
+548 AQTVDTAK
-556 AQDGKADTSSKLPE
+556 AKDGKTDANSKLLE

-612 STGKVKFKVT
+612 SSGKVKFKIT
-622 VGTDVYKSNGDLV
+622 VGTDIYKSNGDLV

-644 SGDDTTGIYEL
+644 ADDDTTGIYEL

-701 DGTYEDGAVFTPVAE
+701 EGTYEDKAVFNPVAE

-739 LDGKTVLDSDLIRLK
+739 LNGKTVLDSDLIRLK
-754 DTVSYKGLTP
+754 DTVSYKGLIP

-776 RETKKNILSRGNPV
+776 KETKKNILSRGNPV
-790 TAEVEFVP
+790 TAEVEFTP

-919 TFTPDAEKGWTIM
+919 TFTPGAEKGWTIM

-968 DKPETE
+968 DKPEAE
-974 EPKQDE
+974 EPKKDE
-980 TNKEETPSE
+980 TDKEETPSE
-989 EVKVA
+989 EAKVA

>member
-24 TVVSSVLPYNSA
+24 TVVSSVLPYDSA
-36 YAEGTGNTAVLK
+36 YAEGTGNTSVLK
-48 VAVEGGGNVSVNTGS
+48 VAVEGDGNVSVNTGS
-63 REYTATEKKAFE
+63 REYAATEKKAFE
-75 KIFEQGTKVTI
+75 KTFEQGAKVTI
-86 ATGDGKEIESVSENG
+86 AAGDGKEIESVSENG

-116 FTTKNTDTTLNIV
+116 FTTKNADTTLNIV

-134 NGVASKNDMGI
+134 DGVASKSDMGVDS
-145 GTEDTDSMYDINAA
+145 EDTDSMYDINAA

-165 ENSASQVARNYQ
+165 ENSIDKVAQKYQ
-177 ISEEDEAML
+177 ISKEDEAML
-186 DEYRNGNYDND
+186 DEYKNGNYDKD

-206 AKELNLEDY
+206 AKELDLEDY
-215 VNKDGFL
+215 VNEDGFL
-222 TYSYF
+222 TYNYF

-239 SILIKWNKD
+239 NILIKWNKD

-259 IAKKARARIASAQ
+259 TAKRAKARVASAQ
-272 NLGGGNWIVKNVTL
+272 NLGGGSWVVDKVTL
-286 FSYHASGGNINN
+286 FNYHTSIENINN
-298 GLFVVRN
+298 GLFVVKN
-305 DTTGQEMTGLCGD
+305 TATGQEMTGLCGD
-318 GWAAAPRVGQTL
+318 GWAAAPRNGQTL

-340 AEHNAAKAAHP
+340 AEHNAAKAKYP
-351 KEIWANGNVDY
+351 TEIYANGNVEC
-362 LKRSIYYGYNG
+362 LRRSIYYGYNG
-373 PGYQTWKQAVINYYR
+373 PGYAQWKAKLAAHFNIANHPEW
-388 TSATPGYA
+388 A
-396 DVCQNDQYMGIVS
+396 NDQYLGIMS
-409 SAIVSD
+409 SAFVSD
-415 SLGNFSINPEFLWTN
+415 ALGNYSINPEMLWV
-430 DGVNGGYG
+430 DCGSLGAHVYG
-438 GTIRHS
+438 GTVRPYA
-444 FWRIMMTELPAP
+444 WTAMMNELPAP
-456 PSGFEVYVLPNTET
+456 PADFEVYVLPNTET
-470 AAASEGHYYGAHTR
+470 AGAAEGHYGADHTR

-506 YDAKKDP
+506 YDTKKDP

-548 AQTTDTAK
+548 AQTADTAK
-556 AQDGKADTSSKLPE
+556 AKDGKTDTSSKLPE

-593 KTTVLPATEFFDV
+593 KTTVLPATEFFDI

-612 STGKVKFKVT
+612 STGNVKFKIT
-622 VGTDVYKSNGDLV
+622 AGTDIYTAKGDLNV
-635 AKKGSPIVT
+635 KKGDPIKI
-644 SGDDTTGIYEL
+644 GNNKTGVYEI
-655 PESGK
+655 GK
-660 LTIDQFMINKNGQ
+660 DGTLSKRFMINKNGQ
-673 TIINVQEVSA
+673 TIINIQEVSA
-683 QDNYTVDGKV
+683 QDNYSVDGKV

-701 DGTYEDGAVFTPVAE
+701 EGTYEDEAIFDPVSE
-716 KSSTGKFDNNIITI
+716 KSNTGKFDNNIITI

-739 LDGKTVLDSDLIRLK
+739 LNGKTVLDSDLIHLK

-776 RETKKNILSRGNPV
+776 KETKKNILSRGNPV
-790 TAEVEFVP
+790 TAEVEFAP

-919 TFTPDAEKGWTIM
+919 TFTPGAEKGWTVM

-949 ETVSHELGKVTE
+949 ETVSHELEKVTE

-974 EPKQDE
+974 EPKKDE
-980 TNKEETPSE
+980 TDKEETPSE

>member
-1 MLEIKK
+1 MLKIKK

-24 TVVSSVLPYNSA
+24 TVVSSVLPYDSA
-36 YAEGTGNTAVLK
+36 YAESSEKTAVLK
-48 VAVEGGGNVSVNTGS
+48 VAVEGDGEISVNAGS

-75 KIFEQGTKVTI
+75 KVFEQDTKVTI
-86 ATGDGKEIESVSENG
+86 VASDGKEIESVSENG

-129 LKDKD
+129 LKDKED
-134 NGVASKNDMGI
+134 GIASKDDMGADL
-145 GTEDTDSMYDINAA
+145 ENTDSMYDINATK
-159 EGNQVD
+159 GGQVD
-165 ENSASQVARNYQ
+165 ESAVDQVAQNYQ
-177 ISEEDEAML
+177 ISEEDQVML
-186 DEYRNGNYDND
+186 DEYKNGNYDND
-197 GYKEARLAR
+197 GYKKARLAR
-206 AKELNLEDY
+206 AKELDLEDY
-215 VNKDGFL
+215 VDEEGFL
-222 TYSYF
+222 TYKYF
-227 TSEKFCNTNSQI
+227 TSDKFCNTNSQI
-239 SILIKWNKD
+239 NILIKWNKD

-259 IAKKARARIASAQ
+259 TAKRAKARVASAQ
-272 NLGGGNWIVKNVTL
+272 NLGGGSWIVDKVTL
-286 FSYHASGGNINN
+286 FNYPTSVGNINN
-298 GLFVVRN
+298 GLFVVKN
-305 DTTGQEMTGLCGD
+305 SVTKQELKGLCGD

-340 AEHNAAKAAHP
+340 AEHNAAKAKYP
-351 KEIWANGNVDY
+351 TEIYANGNVEY
-362 LKRSIYYGYNG
+362 LRRSIYYGYNG
-373 PGYQTWKQAVINYYR
+373 PGYAQWKAKLAAHFNIANHPEW
-388 TSATPGYA
+388 A
-396 DVCQNDQYMGIVS
+396 NDQYLGIMS
-409 SAIVSD
+409 SAFVSD
-415 SLGNFSINPEFLWTN
+415 ALGNYSINPEMLWV
-430 DGVNGGYG
+430 DCGSLGAHVYG
-438 GTIRHS
+438 GTVRPYA
-444 FWRIMMTELPAP
+444 WTAMMNELPAP
-456 PSGFEVYVLPNTET
+456 PADFEVYVLPNTET
-470 AAASEGHYYGAHTR
+470 AGAAEGHYGADHTR

-548 AQTTDTAK
+548 AQTADTVKAK
-556 AQDGKADTSSKLPE
+556 DGKTDASSKLPE

-612 STGKVKFKVT
+612 STGKVKFKIT
-622 VGTDVYKSNGDLV
+622 AGTDIYNADGDLYAQNGNPLQIKSN
-635 AKKGSPIVT
+635 K
-644 SGDDTTGIYEL
+644 TGIYEL
-655 PESGK
+655 SEDGTLSFK
-660 LTIDQFMINKNGQ
+660 FMINKNGQ
-673 TIINVQEVSA
+673 TIINLQEVSA
-683 QDNYTVDGKV
+683 QDNYAVDGKV

-776 RETKKNILSRGNPV
+776 KETKKNILSRGNPV
-790 TAEVEFVP
+790 TAEVEFTP

-812 ATGLGGHDVV
+812 ATGLGGYDVV

-839 EDIEDEDQTVHV
+839 EDIDDEDQTVHV

-919 TFTPDAEKGWTIM
+919 TFTPGAEKGWTVM

-968 DKPETE
+968 DKPEAE

-980 TNKEETPSE
+980 TDKEEAPSE
-989 EVKVA
+989 EAKVA

>member
-24 TVVSSVLPYNSA
+24 TVVSSVLPYDSA
-36 YAEGTGNTAVLK
+36 YAEGVDNTSVLK

-63 REYTATEKKAFE
+63 REYTATEKKSFE
-75 KIFEQGTKVTI
+75 KTFEQGTKVTI
-86 ATGDGKEIESVSENG
+86 TASDGKEIESVSENG

-116 FTTKNTDTTLNIV
+116 FTTKNADTTLNIV

-134 NGVASKNDMGI
+134 DGIASKSDMGVDPE
-145 GTEDTDSMYDINAA
+145 GTDSMYDINAA

-165 ENSASQVARNYQ
+165 ENSIDKVAQKYQ
-177 ISEEDEAML
+177 ISKEDEAML
-186 DEYRNGNYDND
+186 DEYKNGNYDKD

-215 VNKDGFL
+215 VNEDGFL
-222 TYSYF
+222 TYNYF

-239 SILIKWNKD
+239 NILIKWNKD

-259 IAKKARARIASAQ
+259 TAKRAKARVASAQ
-272 NLGGGNWIVKNVTL
+272 NLDGGSWVVDNVTL
-286 FSYHASGGNINN
+286 FNYHTSVGNINN
-298 GLFVVRN
+298 GLFVVKN
-305 DTTGQEMTGLCGD
+305 TATGQEMKGLCGD

-340 AEHNAAKAAHP
+340 AEHNAAKAKYP
-351 KEIWANGNVDY
+351 TEIYANGNVEY
-362 LKRSIYYGYNG
+362 LRRSIYYGYNG
-373 PGYQTWKQAVINYYR
+373 PGYAQWKAKLAAHFNIANHPEW
-388 TSATPGYA
+388 A
-396 DVCQNDQYMGIVS
+396 NDQYLGIMS
-409 SAIVSD
+409 SAFVSD
-415 SLGNFSINPEFLWTN
+415 ALGNYSINPEMLWV
-430 DGVNGGYG
+430 DCGSLGAHVYG
-438 GTIRHS
+438 GTVRPYA
-444 FWRIMMTELPAP
+444 WTAMMNELPAP
-456 PSGFEVYVLPNTET
+456 PADFEVYVLPNTET
-470 AAASEGHYYGAHTR
+470 AGAAEGHYGADHTR

-534 PSEEELAKADSEAS
+534 PSEEELTKADSEAS

-556 AQDGKADTSSKLPE
+556 AKDDKTGTSSKLPE

-593 KTTVLPATEFFDV
+593 KTTVLPATEFFDI

-622 VGTDVYKSNGDLV
+622 AGTDIYNEKDKLI
-635 AKKGSPIVT
+635 AKKGGVLEV
-644 SGDDTTGIYEL
+644 DNNDTGIYEL
-655 PESGK
+655 GK
-660 LTIDQFMINKNGQ
+660 DGTLTLKFEINRNGQ

-683 QDNYTVDGKV
+683 QDNYAVDGKV

-701 DGTYEDGAVFTPVAE
+701 EGTYEDKAVFKPVAE

-776 RETKKNILSRGNPV
+776 KETKKNILSRGNPV
-790 TAEVEFVP
+790 TAEVEFTP

-919 TFTPDAEKGWTIM
+919 TFTPGAEKGWTVM

-968 DKPETE
+968 DKPEAE

-980 TNKEETPSE
+980 TDKEEAPSE
-989 EVKVA
+989 EAKVA
-994 IVAEHKD
+994 IVTEHKD

-1030 ILGAGAAV
+1030 ILRAGAAV

>member
-24 TVVSSVLPYNSA
+24 TVVSSVLPYDSA

-75 KIFEQGTKVTI
+75 KTFEQGTKVTI
-86 ATGDGKEIESVSENG
+86 AASDGKEIESVSENG

-134 NGVASKNDMGI
+134 DGVASKNDMGI
-145 GTEDTDSMYDINAA
+145 DTEDTDNMYDINAA

-165 ENSASQVARNYQ
+165 ENSASQVAQNYQ

-197 GYKEARLAR
+197 GYKKARLAR

-215 VNKDGFL
+215 VDEDGFL

-239 SILIKWNKD
+239 NILIKWNSD

-259 IAKKARARIASAQ
+259 TAKKAKARIASAQ
-272 NLGGGNWIVKNVTL
+272 NLGGGSWIVDKVTL
-286 FSYHASGGNINN
+286 FNYHTSLGNINN
-298 GLFVVRN
+298 GLFVVKN
-305 DTTGQEMTGLCGD
+305 TATGQEMTGLCGD
-318 GWAAAPRVGQTL
+318 GWAAAPRKGQTL

-340 AEHNAAKAAHP
+340 KEHNAAKAKYP
-351 KEIWANGNVDY
+351 TEIWANGNVEY
-362 LKRSIYYGYNG
+362 LRRSIYYGYNG
-373 PGYQTWKQAVINYYR
+373 PGYAQWKAKLAAHFNIANHPEW
-388 TSATPGYA
+388 A
-396 DVCQNDQYMGIVS
+396 NDQYLGIMS
-409 SAIVSD
+409 SAFVSD
-415 SLGNFSINPEFLWTN
+415 ALGNYSINPEMLWV
-430 DGVNGGYG
+430 DCAGIKYG
-438 GTIRHS
+438 GTIRPYA
-444 FWRIMMTELPAP
+444 WTAMMNELPAP
-456 PSGFEVYVLPNTET
+456 PADFEVYVLPNTET
-470 AAASEGHYYGAHTR
+470 AGAAEGHYGADHTR

-506 YDAKKDP
+506 YDTKKDP

-548 AQTTDTAK
+548 AQTADTAK
-556 AQDGKADTSSKLPE
+556 AKDDKTDAGSKLPE

-612 STGKVKFKVT
+612 STGKVKFKIT
-622 VGTDVYKSNGDLV
+622 AGTDIYTAKGDLNV
-635 AKKGSPIVT
+635 KKGDPIKI
-644 SGDDTTGIYEL
+644 GKNATGIWEL
-655 PESGK
+655 GTDGTLSFK
-660 LTIDQFMINKNGQ
+660 FMINKNGQ
-673 TIINVQEVSA
+673 TIINIQEVSA

-701 DGTYEDGAVFTPVAE
+701 EGTYEDEAIFDPVAE

-776 RETKKNILSRGNPV
+776 KETKKNILSRGNPV
-790 TAEVEFVP
+790 TAEVEFTP

-919 TFTPDAEKGWTIM
+919 TFTPGAEKGWTIM

-974 EPKQDE
+974 EPKKDE
-980 TNKEETPSE
+980 TDKEETPSE
-989 EVKVA
+989 EAKVA

-1001 LEDKGQT
+1001 IEDKGQT

-1044 MVVRK
+1044 IVIRK

>member
-24 TVVSSVLPYNSA
+24 TVVSSVLPYDSA
-36 YAEGTGNTAVLK
+36 YAEGAGNTAVLK
-48 VAVEGGGNVSVNTGS
+48 VAVEGDGNVSVNTGS
-63 REYTATEKKAFE
+63 REYTATEKKSFE
-75 KIFEQGTKVTI
+75 KTFEQGTKVTI
-86 ATGDGKEIESVSENG
+86 TASDGKEIESVSENG
-101 KKTTAYDIWDNRRFD
+101 KKTTAYDIWDNHRFD

-129 LKDKD
+129 LKNKED
-134 NGVASKNDMGI
+134 GVASKDDMGADL
-145 GTEDTDSMYDINAA
+145 ENTDSMYDINATK
-159 EGNQVD
+159 GGQVD
-165 ENSASQVARNYQ
+165 ESTVDQVAQNYQ
-177 ISEEDEAML
+177 ISEEDQVML
-186 DEYRNGNYDND
+186 DEYKNGNYDND
-197 GYKEARLAR
+197 GYKKARLAR
-206 AKELNLEDY
+206 AKELDLEDY
-215 VNKDGFL
+215 VDEEGFL
-222 TYSYF
+222 TYKYF
-227 TSEKFCNTNSQI
+227 TSDKFCNTNSQI
-239 SILIKWNKD
+239 NILIKWNSD
-248 GSYTITAKEKK
+248 GSYTIAAKERKT
-259 IAKKARARIASAQ
+259 AKKAKARVASAQ
-272 NLGGGNWIVKNVTL
+272 NLGGGNWVVDDVTL
-286 FSYHASGGNINN
+286 FNYHTSLGNINN
-298 GLFVVRN
+298 GLFVVKN
-305 DTTGQEMTGLCGD
+305 TTTGQEMKGLCGD

-340 AEHNAAKAAHP
+340 AEHNAAKAKYP
-351 KEIWANGNVDY
+351 TEIYANGNVEY
-362 LKRSIYYGYNG
+362 LRRSIYYGYNG
-373 PGYQTWKQAVINYYR
+373 PGYAQWKAKLAAHFNIANHPEW
-388 TSATPGYA
+388 A
-396 DVCQNDQYMGIVS
+396 NDQYLGIMS
-409 SAIVSD
+409 SAFVSD
-415 SLGNFSINPEFLWTN
+415 ALGNYSINPEMLWV
-430 DGVNGGYG
+430 DCGSLGAHVYG
-438 GTIRHS
+438 GTVRPYA
-444 FWRIMMTELPAP
+444 WTAMMNELPAP
-456 PSGFEVYVLPNTET
+456 PADFEVYVLPNTET
-470 AAASEGHYYGAHTR
+470 AGAAEGHYGVDHTR
-484 QPAVVYNTKKPQPY
+484 QPAVVYNAKKPQLY

-548 AQTTDTAK
+548 AQTADPKKTENSKTDTN
-556 AQDGKADTSSKLPE
+556 SKLPE
-570 KYYEIFKTEEGEYF
+570 KYYEIFKTEEDEYF

-612 STGKVKFKVT
+612 STGKVKFKIT
-622 VGTDVYKSNGDLV
+622 AGTDIYNADGDLHV
-635 AKKGSPIVT
+635 RKGDPIKIEKN
-644 SGDDTTGIYEL
+644 TTGIWEL
-655 PESGK
+655 ETDGTLSFK
-660 LTIDQFMINKNGQ
+660 FMINKNGQ

-683 QDNYTVDGKV
+683 QDNYTVDGKI

-701 DGTYEDGAVFTPVAE
+701 EGAYEDKAVFNPVAE

-776 RETKKNILSRGNPV
+776 KETKKNILSRGNPV
-790 TAEVEFVP
+790 TAEVEFTP

-919 TFTPDAEKGWTIM
+919 TFTPGAEKGWTVM
-932 EFKFNAKSLKGH
+932 EFKFNAKSLKEH

-968 DKPETE
+968 DKPEAE
-974 EPKQDE
+974 DPKQDE
-980 TNKEETPSE
+980 TDKEETPSE
-989 EVKVA
+989 EAKVA

>member
-1 MLEIKK
+1 MLDVKK

-24 TVVSSVLPYNSA
+24 TVVSSVLPYDSA
-36 YAEGTGNTAVLK
+36 YAESSEKTAVLK
-48 VAVEGGGNVSVNTGS
+48 VAVEGDGKVSVNTGS

-75 KIFEQGTKVTI
+75 KAFEQGTKVTI
-86 ATGDGKEIESVSENG
+86 AASDGKEIESVSENG

-134 NGVASKNDMGI
+134 DGVASKSDMGVNPE
-145 GTEDTDSMYDINAA
+145 GTDSMYDINAA
-159 EGNQVD
+159 EGNHVD
-165 ENSASQVARNYQ
+165 ENSIDKVAQKYQ
-177 ISEEDEAML
+177 ISKEDEAML
-186 DEYRNGNYDND
+186 DEYKNGNYDKD

-215 VNKDGFL
+215 VNENGFL
-222 TYSYF
+222 TYNYF

-239 SILIKWNKD
+239 NILIKWNKD

-259 IAKKARARIASAQ
+259 TAKKTRARVASAQ
-272 NLGGGNWIVKNVTL
+272 NLGSGSWVVDEVTL
-286 FSYHASGGNINN
+286 FNYPTSVGNINN
-298 GLFVVRN
+298 GLFVVKN
-305 DTTGQEMTGLCGD
+305 SVTKQELKGLCGD

-340 AEHNAAKAAHP
+340 AEHNAAKAKYP
-351 KEIWANGNVDY
+351 TEIYANGNVEY
-362 LKRSIYYGYNG
+362 LRRSIYYGYNG
-373 PGYQTWKQAVINYYR
+373 PGYAQWKAKLAAHFNIANHPEW
-388 TSATPGYA
+388 A
-396 DVCQNDQYMGIVS
+396 NDQYLGIMS
-409 SAIVSD
+409 SAFVSD
-415 SLGNFSINPEFLWTN
+415 ALGNYSINPEMLWV
-430 DGVNGGYG
+430 DCGSLGPHVYG
-438 GTIRHS
+438 GTVRPYA
-444 FWRIMMTELPAP
+444 WTAMMNELPAP
-456 PSGFEVYVLPNTET
+456 PADFEVYVLPNTET
-470 AAASEGHYYGAHTR
+470 AGAAEGHYGVDHTR
-484 QPAVVYNTKKPQPY
+484 QPAVVYNAKKPQPY

-534 PSEEELAKADSEAS
+534 PSEEELAKADSEVS
-548 AQTTDTAK
+548 TQTADTAK
-556 AQDGKADTSSKLPE
+556 AKDGKTDTSSKLPE

-612 STGKVKFKVT
+612 STGKVKFKIT
-622 VGTDVYKSNGDLV
+622 AGTDIYNADGDLYAQNGNPLQIKSN
-635 AKKGSPIVT
+635 K
-644 SGDDTTGIYEL
+644 TGIYEL
-655 PESGK
+655 SEDGTLSFK
-660 LTIDQFMINKNGQ
+660 FMINKNGQ
-673 TIINVQEVSA
+673 TIINLQEVSA
-683 QDNYTVDGKV
+683 QDNYAVDGKV

-701 DGTYEDGAVFTPVAE
+701 EGTYEDEATFDPIAE

-776 RETKKNILSRGNPV
+776 KETKKNILSRGNPV
-790 TAEVEFVP
+790 TAEVEFTP

-822 AYEHLRNL
+822 AYEHLHNL

-919 TFTPDAEKGWTIM
+919 TFTPGAEKGWTVM

-968 DKPETE
+968 DKPEAE

-980 TNKEETPSE
+980 TDKEETPSE
-989 EVKVA
+989 EAKVA

-1030 ILGAGAAV
+1030 ILEAGAAV